1 MANKKINISLGI
13 SADLND
19 FQKKIEKL
27 QSEFDQVKFSD
38 LSSEKISKVFDN
50 IQSRLKKLQELT
62 DKSPSLLGKTDYKQA
77 EKEVGNLQTDIS
89 KLVREIQQL
98 DTASKEGKLKILPK
112 GEQERLEKLNEAT
125 KKYLKTLSQESKRL
139 EDLEKKQNRLK
150 QAKSALAQLEQTK
163 KSAKS
168 KTPVDDRWL
177 KGKNTQLAKLQETLA
192 VQKQTEEAVQ
202 SVYKAQGLKGKKI
215 GDTEVNINGTITSLN
230 KIREEAGETA
240 TKIAEMEQRIQQYIS
255 KSDLSQLNQ
264 DIKTQNDL
272 IGKLEEE
279 IGNLQTDNPTTALKK
294 LKTALEQAGVSMED
308 IGDLT
313 KKEDIEAWLNN
324 LNTSALEKFRNGL
337 QGVEKATGEVQPEL
351 EKMGKAVR
359 DSADDFDA
367 AERAAQD
374 LSTLKYQLMD
384 FFSVTGAI
392 QLFRRAIQSAFET
405 VKELDAAMTEIAVV
419 SDFSVNDMWAQ
430 LPRFTEQANELGMA
444 IKDTYAATTLYVQQG
459 LDLDKSMKLATETLK
474 MAAVAGM
481 DAANA
486 TDAMTAALR
495 GFNMELDE
503 TSAKRINDVY
513 SELAAIT
520 ASDTQEIST
529 AMTKT
534 ASIAHS
540 VNMEFETTAAFL
552 AQGIETTREAAETIG
567 TMLKTV
573 IGRFSEVKSLYT
585 EGQLTGQDEE
595 GETIDVNK
603 VQTALRAAGISM
615 NEFLAGNEGLDQVF
629 LRLSQRWNDLDILTQ
644 RYIATQA
651 AGSRQQSRFIAIMQD
666 YAKTTE
672 LVNAAYDST
681 GSGQR
686 QFEKTLDSL
695 AAKLTKL
702 KNAWDQFTMGLA
714 NNEIIGVAVTL
725 LTDLLTAI
733 NGIIDGI
740 SGGNGLIKSVVT
752 LGAAFAGLKAGGA
765 IIDKILRT
773 GFIQRK
779 IDAFNG
785 NINSS
790 STTTTNANSIVQTRT
805 FIQNGKTSAK
815 NWVQGWKSAGGVGGK
830 KDFLVSSFSNSLNK
844 VGQSF
849 SVFSS
854 DIEKNLQNQVY
865 SGLGDISKGIDKKLL
880 GKDFSELNSLSA
892 QLKLGKISAEDF
904 QNQLVTWGVK
914 EQEAAKITKDYTNQ
928 IALQQ
933 EKMQSLSQTGMALGM
948 SFTILGGVI
957 SSVIPGAEEFGKV
970 LQTVGAALMGISMA
984 LPVVEKGITWLSGV
998 SGVASKTLNI
1008 YVAAFAAIVAAVVAI
1023 VSLIKKNSPE
1033 AQLEKASKATEKA
1046 KEMAEGTAQAY
1057 DDLLSKKSE
1066 FDKLTTSL
1074 ETLTQGTLEWRKA
1087 LAEANNEV
1095 INLQKEFP
1103 ELEVSVDKATGQL
1116 KIDNWA
1122 DVLEAQAERVE
1133 ATNKQLTMAQINEN
1147 NKRLE
1152 LTKKGI
1158 RSDKE
1163 LTPDEK
1169 ASKQEAEKMK
1179 TESTNVALISSLIS
1193 KYQTKAN
1200 EGILQNLA
1208 ETIFKDMTYEV
1219 EVKDARANGSNKSKV
1234 NTAHKETRTSNV
1246 YESKVNAEANKAVN
1260 SLSASQRKTKAE
1272 EVFGKDAIANMKDE
1286 EIKSALRDYE
1296 KGVAIENITKKVA
1309 NLTPNQ
1315 QELLNRIQGTYTG
1328 TKSGWNT
1335 AKEKIFSDEDAK
1347 IIQDILGLDNIQAV
1361 FDMAKSGT
1369 EAISANIKDIETQF
1383 NELGED
1389 YSGSFLDQFSADNLS
1404 NIASQVDEMS
1414 IKNAKAYLDAYSEAL
1429 DGVKKE
1435 DKARLDNYL
1444 SSIDL
1449 SDAVQ
1454 VFDAKEF
1461 MKNLGMDE
1469 TQIEK
1474 FWATANAAVEP
1485 YITSLEQVQSLNERI
1500 SKLGEVRNLVENGEK
1515 TFSSSNKESLVSAG
1529 FADSDFLQTGI
1540 DEWTYIGKDNNDLL
1554 RQINEKVAQIGEH
1567 IVGNLQDSVER
1578 GKAYGTIIENNDKL
1592 GKNLAT
1598 LAENGYEG
1606 TSFKSYELKG
1616 MAELL
1621 GIAVENLSDEGI
1633 AKKLIDA
1640 YNMYKN
1646 LGENEEAVRK
1656 ELVNNASRQYDLTG
1670 DFGTFTGD
1678 LTTDEQDKIITAQ
1691 LNKYNGAMEYY
1702 NKLVEEAN
1710 YEGEHLS
1717 VQLADQAIQL
1727 FKLQN
1732 QYKKTA
1738 GSIDNY
1744 KDVLLQGESA
1754 GTDYYNALA
1763 TTKTELST
1771 LFNVDKKL
1779 ITDDFIQQYTQDIY
1793 NLAEGGE
1800 VGTQAF
1806 QNLWEAMKQIKLD
1819 SMVEGLDFFIKD
1831 GKDVIDDFSNWIEG
1845 LDPTIGIG
1853 TELST
1858 EGLESG
1864 LVLLAQ
1870 QAYNAGKD
1878 VQTALAPAIAML
1890 EELTG
1895 TKINVQYEEEEF
1907 DSGGRYI
1914 SAKSME
1920 GLLAQG
1926 WHVGKGG
1933 KLVRTKAITA
1943 VSASKA
1949 GSPYDKFVAPSV
1961 SSSGKSSSS
1970 GSSGSSGSEKKESTW
1985 ENPYDKLY
1993 NLTEEINEALRRR
2006 EKLEKEYDRILER
2019 RGSTF
2024 RELRKNYNAQL
2035 QSLQKEIALQNQLRA
2050 GRLAQLNAL
2059 SSETYKGQDSDGN
2072 ELIKSFADWGVTKYG
2087 SYNPNTGLLKIDWDA
2102 IDAVKDENLG
2112 SAIEAYISRLE
2123 ELQGQIE
2130 DIDTQIEDFKDKVTE
2145 LQKEGM
2151 QDYLDFEQKV
2161 YDAIVNQ
2168 QQQLIDNYQDLS
2180 DKINDSNSK
2189 ILDSIQRSIDLQRQ
2203 IRDNT
2208 KTEEDINEKE
2218 ARLAYLRQDTSN
2230 GNLLEIKQLEEELA
2244 DDRQNYEDNLIDQ
2257 QLERLTQQNDDAQT
2271 ARERQIDL
2279 MQKQLDYA
2287 SKNGDFWN
2295 QTYDLLTSAFTESG
2309 EINLAS
2315 QVWELLKKDEG
2326 WKGMSKFG
2334 QLNWQE
2340 EISKAILAASHGYA
2354 NWNMYK
2360 AKEIDKNL
2368 VTSNGISLHYNG
2380 SNWVDSKGNIYN
2392 GVDYDS
2398 KIGGFTYSGM
2408 TKAPTPSGGGS
2419 SSSSGGRG
2427 AFSIGSRVKADP
2439 NAIIYADSYGGGGG
2453 SQYYRNDPIYTILDE
2468 NNGYYLTRY
2477 HGVSGGYT
2485 GWFRKKDLTPY
2496 KTGGIADF
2504 TGPAWLDGTKSNPEL
2519 ILNARDTENFIALKD
2534 ILSSIMD
2541 RKGLQNN
2548 TQSVGDMYFNID
2560 INVDEISNDYDVED
2574 LSKKIKQELTDSAMY
2589 RNVNL
2594 VNFIR

>member
-1 MANKKINISLGI
+1 MDKKIRISLDINTELGNI
-13 SADLND
+13 QSKMSQLQQQLNKV
-19 FQKKIEKL
+19 QL
-27 QSEFDQVKFSD
+27 NGLSGRALVSD
-38 LSSEKISKVFDN
+38 FDN
-50 IQSRLKKLQELT
+50 IQNRIGKLQELADRPLT
-62 DKSPSLLGKTDYKQA
+62 VKSDFSKA
-77 EKEVGNLQTDIS
+77 EKETLSIQTAIKKLTKEVEQLQTAS
-89 KLVREIQQL
+89 NKKKLELLPNDQKQKIEKANSALSTYEKSINKTIGKTNELKKAEKDLTSIQEELSREQKKSLTSQSAIEAK
-98 DTASKEGKLKILPK
+98 TTN
-112 GEQERLEKLNEAT
+112 LENI
-125 KKYLKTLSQESKRL
+125 
-139 EDLEKKQNRLK
+139 KKQLREANKLK
-150 QAKSALAQLEQTK
+150 QATAEAYKQ
-163 KSAKS
+163 
-168 KTPVDDRWL
+168 
-177 KGKNTQLAKLQETLA
+177 KGW
-192 VQKQTEEAVQ
+192 
-202 SVYKAQGLKGKKI
+202 S
-215 GDTEVNINGTITSLN
+215 TEVTGRKYQSSTKVDVDGQKVALKDITEKVIRL
-230 KIREEAGETA
+230 REEETKL
-240 TKIAEMEQRIQQYIS
+240 T
-255 KSDLSQLNQ
+255 
-264 DIKTQNDL
+264 ND
-272 IGKLEEE
+272 
-279 IGNLQTDNPTTALKK
+279 
-294 LKTALEQAGVSMED
+294 
-308 IGDLT
+308 
-313 KKEDIEAWLNN
+313 LNN
-324 LNTSALEKFRNGL
+324 LTTSEKINEINQRLKVQNETVDTLTTQWEELNLAEKSRAFNTLKEAAQQLGISLEGIGGVDDVETLINRFQQLEKNGID
-337 QGVEKATGEVQPEL
+337 
-351 EKMGKAVR
+351 AVDTALR
-359 DSADDFDA
+359 QLKTEIKSTTPSLDQISDKVNQAGDDFDLA
-367 AERAAQD
+367 SQRVQEFASLKSQV
-374 LSTLKYQLMD
+374 LS
-384 FFSVTGAI
+384 FFTITGAI
-392 QLFRRAIQSAFET
+392 QLFQRAVQSAFET
-405 VKELDAAMTEIAVV
+405 VKELDEAMTEIAVV
-419 SDFSVNDMWAQ
+419 SDFSIGDMWKQ
-430 LPRFTEQANELGMA
+430 LPKFTEQANQLGKS
-444 IKDTYAATTLYVQQG
+444 IRDVYGATTLYVQQG
-459 LDLDKSMKLATETLK
+459 LDLNNSLKLANETLK

-481 DAANA
+481 DSKDA
-486 TDAMTAALR
+486 TDAMTSALR
-495 GFNMELDE
+495 GFNMELNE
-503 TSAKRINDVY
+503 TSAQKINDVY
-513 SELAAIT
+513 SELAAIS
-520 ASDTQEIST
+520 AADTQEIST
-529 AMTKT
+529 AMSKV
-534 ASIAHS
+534 ASLAHN
-540 VNMEFETTAAFL
+540 VNMEFETTASFL
-552 AQGIETTREAAETIG
+552 TQGIEATREAPETIG
-567 TMLKTV
+567 TALKTV
-573 IGRFSEVKSLYT
+573 IARFAEVKSLVT
-585 EGQLTGQDEE
+585 KGQLTGADEE
-595 GETIDVNK
+595 GEVINVNK
-603 VQTALRAAGISM
+603 VQTALRSAGISM
-615 NEFLAGNEGLDQVF
+615 TAFLKGEEGLDQV
-629 LRLSQRWNDLDILTQ
+629 LLKLSSRWNDLDVLTQ
-644 RYIATQA
+644 RYIATMA
-651 AGSRQQSRFIAIMQD
+651 AGSRQQSRFIAMMD
-666 YAKTTE
+666 NYAKTTE
-672 LVNAAYDST
+672 FVNSAYNSA

-686 QFEKTLDSL
+686 QFEKTLESL

-702 KNAWDQFTMGLA
+702 KNAWDEFAMGLT
-714 NNEIIGVAVTL
+714 NNVIIKGAVDTL
-725 LTDLLTAI
+725 TVLLTAV
-733 NGIIDGI
+733 NKLIDGL
-740 SGGNGLIKSVVT
+740 SGGHGLIKSVMT
-752 LGAAFAGLKAGGA
+752 LGAVWGGIKLGGNLVDKALA
-765 IIDKILRT
+765 
-773 GFIQRK
+773 
-779 IDAFNG
+779 
-785 NINSS
+785 S
-790 STTTTNANSIVQTRT
+790 
-805 FIQNGKTSAK
+805 
-815 NWVQGWKSAGGVGGK
+815 NWVQ
-830 KDFLVSSFSNSLNK
+830 NK
-844 VGQSF
+844 IKLTKGDSETVANIRGTNTERTSYYQKGANMANEFQRGFQSF
-849 SVFSS
+849 KAS
-854 DIEKNLQNQVY
+854 DRKGGFFLENVL
-865 SGLGDISKGIDKKLL
+865 GIDTKNNQIKKELAKNVEDIKQDIA
-880 GKDFSELNSLSA
+880 GSQEDYTMGYIAVPEDFDDQLTELDKKYKKNA
-892 QLKLGKISAEDF
+892 ISAEEYE
-904 QNQLVTWGVK
+904 NSLVSLGAS
-914 EQEAAKITKDYTNQ
+914 QESAKARLGSFDK
-928 IALQQ
+928 QQ
-933 EKMQSLSQTGMALGM
+933 KKVQVNTQKLGTATTVVGGAFMALAGIFSM
-948 SFTILGGVI
+948 FGEKGQKVASVLATIGGVLVVIGQAIPAI
-957 SSVIPGAEEFGKV
+957 SKAYLALKATHPELLAIS
-970 LQTVGAALMGISMA
+970 AALAVIAGLVSVTLISM
-984 LPVVEKGITWLSGV
+984 KR
-998 SGVASKTLNI
+998 
-1008 YVAAFAAIVAAVVAI
+1008 
-1023 VSLIKKNSPE
+1023 NSPE

-1046 KEMAEGTAQAY
+1046 KEMAEGAAQAY
-1057 DDLLSKKSE
+1057 DELLNKKSE

-1095 INLQKEFP
+1095 ISLQKEFP
-1103 ELEVSVDKATGQL
+1103 ELKVSVDKATGQL

-1147 NKRLE
+1147 NKRLNV
-1152 LTKKGI
+1152 TRADI
-1158 RSDKE
+1158 SSDKE

-1169 ASKQEAEKMK
+1169 ASKKEAEKMK
-1179 TESTNVALISSLIS
+1179 IESTNVALISSLIS
-1193 KYQTKAN
+1193 KYQTEAN
-1200 EGILQNLA
+1200 KGILQNLA
-1208 ETIFKDMTYEV
+1208 ETILKDMTYEV
-1219 EVKDARANGSNKSKV
+1219 EVKDTRGNGNNKSKV
-1234 NTAHKETRTSNV
+1234 NTTHKETRTSNV

-1260 SLSASQRKTKAE
+1260 SLSASQRKMKAE
-1272 EVFGKDAIANMKDE
+1272 GVFGKDAVAKMKDE
-1286 EIKSALRDYE
+1286 EIKNALKDYE
-1296 KGVAIENITKKVA
+1296 KGVAIENITKQVA
-1309 NLTPNQ
+1309 NLTSNQ

-1328 TKSGWNT
+1328 TKRDWNT
-1335 AKEKIFSDEDAK
+1335 AQAKIFSDEDAK

-1369 EAISANIKDIETQF
+1369 EAISANIDNIETQF
-1383 NELGED
+1383 EDFGEK
-1389 YSGSFLDQFSADNLS
+1389 YTGSFLDQFSADNLS
-1404 NIASQVDEMS
+1404 NIASQVKEMS
-1414 IKNAKAYLDAYSEAL
+1414 TESAKAYLDAYSEAL
-1429 DGVKKE
+1429 DGVKEE
-1435 DKARLDNYL
+1435 DRKRLDNYL

-1454 VFDAKEF
+1454 VLDAKDF
-1461 MKNLGMDE
+1461 MKSLGMDE
-1469 TQIEK
+1469 SQIAK
-1474 FWATANAAVEP
+1474 FWAAANTAVEP

-1540 DEWTYIGKDNNDLL
+1540 DEWTYVGKDNNDLL

-1567 IVGNLQDSVER
+1567 IVGNLQDSVEK
-1578 GKAYGTIIENNDKL
+1578 GKAYSTIIENNDAL

-1606 TSFKSYELKG
+1606 TIFKSAELRD
-1616 MAELL
+1616 MAETL

-1670 DFGTFTGD
+1670 NFGTFTGD
-1678 LTTDEQDKIITAQ
+1678 LNSEEQEEIMTAQ

-1702 NKLVEEAN
+1702 NQLKEKAGIDSDKFNLK
-1710 YEGEHLS
+1710 
-1717 VQLADQAIQL
+1717 LADEAIQL
-1727 FKLQN
+1727 FKLRK
-1732 QYKKTA
+1732 QYDKTA
-1738 GSIDNY
+1738 ESIDGY
-1744 KDVLLQGESA
+1744 RDALLQGKSA

-1763 TTKTELST
+1763 TAKTDLST

-1806 QNLWEAMKQIKLD
+1806 QNLQLAFNNLKMDDLKQKVTEAGGQVSSLAKW
-1819 SMVEGLDFFIKD
+1819 
-1831 GKDVIDDFSNWIEG
+1831 IDE
-1845 LDPTIGIG
+1845 LKPT
-1853 TELST
+1853 
-1858 EGLESG
+1858 LE
-1864 LVLLAQ
+1864 
-1870 QAYNAGKD
+1870 
-1878 VQTALAPAIAML
+1878 VQTLLDNSALVAGLQQIAVVASQNGQLASEALAPVLKSL
-1890 EELTG
+1890 EILTG
-1895 TKINVQYEEEEF
+1895 TKISVNYDTSDTKTATNQNEINKY
-1907 DSGGRYI
+1907 
-1914 SAKSME
+1914 
-1920 GLLAQG
+1920 LAQG
-1926 WHVGKGG
+1926 YSILQQGFMGG
-1933 KLVRTKAITA
+1933 QTYTKMGRLKSISYT
-1943 VSASKA
+1943 
-1949 GSPYDKFVAPSV
+1949 
-1961 SSSGKSSSS
+1961 SSTTGGGNLSDFTLPDRSTT

-2168 QQQLIDNYQDLS
+2168 QQQLIDDYQDLS

-2419 SSSSGGRG
+2419 SSSSGGSG

-2560 INVDEISNDYDVED
+2560 INVDEISNDYDVEN

>member
-1 MANKKINISLGI
+1 MADKKINISLGI

-27 QSEFDQVKFSD
+27 QSEFDKVKFSD

-89 KLVREIQQL
+89 KLVKEIQQL

-139 EDLEKKQNRLK
+139 EDLEKKQNKLK
-150 QAKSALAQLEQTK
+150 QTQLALAQLEQTK

-168 KTPVDDRWL
+168 KRQVADSYL
-177 KGKNTQLAKLQETLA
+177 KGLNTRLAKQQETLA
-192 VQKQTEEAVQ
+192 EQKQTEEAVQ
-202 SVYKAQGLKGKKI
+202 SIYKAQGLKGKKI
-215 GDTEVNINGTITSLN
+215 GDTEVNINGTVTSLN
-230 KIREEAGETA
+230 QIRKEAGETA
-240 TKIAEMEQRIQQYIS
+240 TEIATLEQKIQQYVS
-255 KSDLSQLNQ
+255 KSDLNQLNQ
-264 DIKTQNDL
+264 DIQTQRDL
-272 IGKLEEE
+272 IVKLEEE
-279 IGNLQTDNPTTALKK
+279 IGKLQTDNPTIALKK
-294 LKTALEQAGVSMED
+294 LKTALQQAGVSMED

-313 KKEDIEAWLNN
+313 KKEDIEAWLSN
-324 LNTSALEKFRNGL
+324 LNTSALEKFRSGL

-351 EKMGKAVR
+351 EKMGQSVR
-359 DSADDFDA
+359 ESADDFDA

-459 LDLDKSMKLATETLK
+459 LDLDKSIKLATETLK

-503 TSAKRINDVY
+503 TSAQRVNDVY

-629 LRLSQRWNDLDILTQ
+629 LRLSKRWNDLDILTQ

-672 LVNAAYDST
+672 LVNAAYNST
-681 GSGQR
+681 GSGQK

-695 AAKLTKL
+695 ASKLTKL

-714 NNEIIGVAVTL
+714 NNEIIGAAVTL
-725 LTDLLTAI
+725 LTGLLTAI

-785 NINSS
+785 NISNSS
-790 STTTTNANSIVQTRT
+790 TSTTTANSIVQTRS

-815 NWVQGWKSAGGVGGK
+815 NWIQGWKSAGGVGGK

-854 DIEKNLQNQVY
+854 GMEENLQNQVY

-933 EKMQSLSQTGMALGM
+933 EKMQSLSQTGTALGM
-948 SFTILGGVI
+948 SLTILGGVI

-984 LPVVEKGITWLSGV
+984 LPAVEKGITWLSGV
-998 SGVASKTLNI
+998 LNVAPKTLNI
-1008 YVAAFAAIVAAVVAI
+1008 YVAAFAVIVAAVVAI

-1046 KEMAEGTAQAY
+1046 KEMAEGAAQAY
-1057 DDLLSKKSE
+1057 DELLSKKSE

-1103 ELEVSVDKATGQL
+1103 ELKVSVDKATGQL
-1116 KIDNWA
+1116 KIDNWG
-1122 DVLEAQAERVE
+1122 DVLKAQTKRIE
-1133 ATNKQLTMAQINEN
+1133 ATNKQLAMARVNEN
-1147 NKRLE
+1147 NKQLE
-1152 LTKKGI
+1152 TTKKGI

-1163 LTPDEK
+1163 LTSEEK
-1169 ASKQEAEKMK
+1169 AKKEEAEKLK
-1179 TESTNVALISSLIS
+1179 TESLNVALISSLIS
-1193 KYQTKAN
+1193 KYQTEAN
-1200 EGILQNLA
+1200 KGILQNLA
-1208 ETIFKDMTYEV
+1208 ETILKDMTYEV
-1219 EVKDARANGSNKSKV
+1219 EVQDTKGSGGNTTPV
-1234 NTAHKETRTSNV
+1234 NTTHKETRTSNV
-1246 YESKVNAEANKAVN
+1246 YESKVNTDANKAVN

-1272 EVFGKDAIANMKDE
+1272 EVFGKDAVANMKDE
-1286 EIKSALRDYE
+1286 EIKDALRDYE

-1309 NLTPNQ
+1309 NLTPDQ

-1328 TKSGWNT
+1328 TKSGWDT
-1335 AKEKIFSDEDAK
+1335 AQQKTFSDEDAK
-1347 IIQDILGLDNIQAV
+1347 VIQDILGLDNTQAV
-1361 FDMAKSGT
+1361 LDMAKSGT
-1369 EAISANIKDIETQF
+1369 DAISANIKSVETQF
-1383 NELGED
+1383 ERFGEE
-1389 YSGSFLDQFSADNLS
+1389 YSGSFLDQFSANNLS

-1414 IKNAKAYLDAYSEAL
+1414 TKNARAYLNAYSEAL
-1429 DGVKKE
+1429 DGVKEK
-1435 DKARLDNYL
+1435 DRARLDNYL

-1449 SDAVQ
+1449 SDAIQ
-1454 VFDAKEF
+1454 VLDAKDF

-1469 TQIEK
+1469 AQIEK
-1474 FWATANAAVEP
+1474 FWATANSAVKP
-1485 YITSLEQVQSLNERI
+1485 YITSLEQIQSLNERI
-1500 SKLGEVRNLVENGEK
+1500 SKLGEVRSLVENGEK

-1529 FADSDFLQTGI
+1529 FADTDFLQTGI

-1554 RQINEKVAQIGEH
+1554 RQINEKVAQIGGH
-1567 IVGNLQDSVER
+1567 IVENLQNSVKKGEEYKKKIDADED
-1578 GKAYGTIIENNDKL
+1578 GSTAEDLKL
-1592 GKNLAT
+1592 
-1598 LAENGYEG
+1598 LAENGYSGTNYDRKKLEELATTLNIATEG
-1606 TSFKSYELKG
+1606 
-1616 MAELL
+1616 
-1621 GIAVENLSDEGI
+1621 LSEEGI
-1633 AKKLIDA
+1633 ANKLIDA
-1640 YNMYKN
+1640 YNMVVN
-1646 LGENEEAVRK
+1646 LADNKDAVKK

-1670 DFGTFTGD
+1670 DFGTYTGN
-1678 LTTDEQDKIITAQ
+1678 LTLEEQRDIMGAQ
-1691 LNKYNGAMEYY
+1691 LVKNTGAMELY
-1702 NKLVEEAN
+1702 NKLKAETNDTSKELNVE
-1710 YEGEHLS
+1710 
-1717 VQLADQAIQL
+1717 LADEAIQL
-1727 FKLQN
+1727 VKLTDR
-1732 QYKKTA
+1732 YKVATKK
-1738 GSIDNY
+1738 IEDY
-1744 KDVLLQGESA
+1744 RDVLIQGESA
-1754 GTDYYNALA
+1754 GTDFFAALDSA
-1763 TTKTELST
+1763 KSDLST
-1771 LFNVDKKL
+1771 LFNVDKEL
-1779 ITDDFIQQYTQDIY
+1779 ITENFIQQYAQDIY
-1793 NLAEGGE
+1793 DLAEGGE

-1806 QNLWEAMKQIKLD
+1806 QNLWEAIKQIKLD
-1819 SMVEGLDFFIKD
+1819 SMVEGLDFFIED
-1831 GKDVIDDFSNWIEG
+1831 SEDIIDDFSNWVEG

-1864 LVLLAQ
+1864 LILLAQ
-1870 QAYNAGKD
+1870 QAYNARKD
-1878 VQTALAPAIAML
+1878 VQTALAPAIARL

-1895 TKINVQYEEEEF
+1895 TKIKIQYEEEEF

-1933 KLVRTKAITA
+1933 KLVRTKAIAA

-1949 GSPYDKFVAPSV
+1949 RSSYDEFVAPSG
-1961 SSSGKSSSS
+1961 SSSGKSSTG
-1970 GSSGSSGSEKKESTW
+1970 GSSSEKKESTW

-2050 GRLAQLNAL
+2050 GRLAQLNTL

-2102 IDAVKDENLG
+2102 IDDVKDENLG

-2168 QQQLIDNYQDLS
+2168 QQQLIDDYQDLS

-2208 KTEEDINEKE
+2208 QTEEDINEKE

-2244 DDRQNYEDNLIDQ
+2244 DDRQNYEDSLIDQ

-2295 QTYDLLTSAFTESG
+2295 QTYEL
-2309 EINLAS
+2309 LAS
-2315 QVWELLKKDEG
+2315 GFSADGNLNQASQLWNLLQKDEG

-2340 EISKAILAASHGYA
+2340 EISKAILAASQGYA

-2360 AKEIDKNL
+2360 AEKVDKSL
-2368 VTSNGISLHYNG
+2368 TMKNGLTLTYDG
-2380 SNWVDSKGNIYN
+2380 KNWKDSSGNIYN

-2398 KIGGFTYSGM
+2398 TIGDFTYTGR
-2408 TKAPTPSGGGS
+2408 TDVTPPKNNSENS
-2419 SSSSGGRG
+2419 NNSNKKISV
-2427 AFSIGSRVKADP
+2427 GSRVRA
-2439 NAIIYADSYGGGGG
+2439 NSNSLIYADSYGGGGAH
-2453 SQYYRNDPIYTILDE
+2453 QYYANDPIYTVLDE

-2477 HGVSGGYT
+2477 HKLGSGYT
-2485 GWFRKKDLTPY
+2485 GWFRKKDLTAY

-2504 TGPAWLDGTKSNPEL
+2504 TGPAWLDGTKSSPEL

-2534 ILSSIMD
+2534 ILSSVMNK
-2541 RKGLQNN
+2541 KGLSNN
-2548 TQSVGDMYFNID
+2548 AQSVGDMYFNID
-2560 INVDEISNDYDVED
+2560 INVDELSNDYDVED

>member
-1 MANKKINISLGI
+1 MADKKINISLGI

-27 QSEFDQVKFSD
+27 QSEFDKVKFSD

-50 IQSRLKKLQELT
+50 IQTRLKKLQELT

-150 QAKSALAQLEQTK
+150 QAQSALAQLEQTQ

-168 KTPVDDRWL
+168 KREVADSWL
-177 KGKNTQLAKLQETLA
+177 KGLNTQLAKKQETLA
-192 VQKQTEEAVQ
+192 AQKQTEEAVQ
-202 SVYKAQGLKGKKI
+202 SIYKAQGLKGKKV
-215 GDTEVNINGTITSLN
+215 GDTEVNINGTVTSLN
-230 KIREEAGETA
+230 QIRKEAGKTA
-240 TKIAEMEQRIQQYIS
+240 TEIAAMEQKIQQYIS
-255 KSDLSQLNQ
+255 KSDFNQLNQ
-264 DIKTQNDL
+264 DIQAQRDL
-272 IGKLEEE
+272 IVKLEEE
-279 IGNLQTDNPTTALKK
+279 IGKLQTDNPTTALKK
-294 LKTALEQAGVSMED
+294 LKTALQQAGVSMED
-308 IGDLT
+308 IEDLT
-313 KKEDIEAWLNN
+313 KKEDIEAWLSN
-324 LNTSALEKFRNGL
+324 LNTSALEKFRSGL

-351 EKMGKAVR
+351 EKMGQSVR

-419 SDFSVNDMWAQ
+419 SDFSVNDMWGQ

-503 TSAKRINDVY
+503 TSAQRVNDVY

-629 LRLSQRWNDLDILTQ
+629 LRLSKRWNDLDILTQ

-672 LVNAAYDST
+672 LVNAAYNST
-681 GSGQR
+681 GSGQK

-695 AAKLTKL
+695 ASKLTKL

-714 NNEIIGVAVTL
+714 NNEIIGAAVTL
-725 LTDLLTAI
+725 LTGLLTAI

-790 STTTTNANSIVQTRT
+790 SATTATPNSVVQTRT

-815 NWVQGWKSAGGVGGK
+815 NWIQGWKSAGGVGGK

-849 SVFSS
+849 SVFSTNM
-854 DIEKNLQNQVY
+854 EKDLLKQVY
-865 SGLGDISKGIDKKLL
+865 SSKGLSYSMTDNEILKS
-880 GKDFSELNSLSA
+880 DFSKINSLSA

-904 QNQLVTWGVK
+904 SNQLRIWGVS
-914 EQEAAKITKDYTNQ
+914 EQDAMKITGDYTNQ
-928 IALQQ
+928 ITLQQ
-933 EKMQSLSQTGMALGM
+933 KKMESLSQTGTALGM

-984 LPVVEKGITWLSGV
+984 LPAVEKGITWLSGI
-998 SGVASKTLNI
+998 SGVAPKTLNI
-1008 YVAAFAAIVAAVVAI
+1008 YVAAFAVIVAAVVAI

-1046 KEMAEGTAQAY
+1046 KEMAEGATQAY
-1057 DDLLSKKSE
+1057 EGLLNKKSE
-1066 FDKLTTSL
+1066 FDKLATSL

-1103 ELEVSVDKATGQL
+1103 ELKVSVDKATGQL
-1116 KIDNWA
+1116 KIDNWG
-1122 DVLEAQAERVE
+1122 DILKAQAERIE
-1133 ATNKQLTMAQINEN
+1133 ATNKQLAMAQVNEN
-1147 NKRLE
+1147 NKQLE
-1152 LTKKGI
+1152 ITKKDI

-1169 ASKQEAEKMK
+1169 ASKIEAEKLK

-1193 KYQTKAN
+1193 KYQTEAN
-1200 EGILQNLA
+1200 KDILQNLA
-1208 ETIFKDMTYEV
+1208 ETIFKDITYKVEV
-1219 EVKDARANGSNKSKV
+1219 ENTVGSGG
-1234 NTAHKETRTSNV
+1234 NTASANTTHKETRTSNV
-1246 YESKVNAEANKAVN
+1246 YESKVNADANKAVN

-1272 EVFGKDAIANMKDE
+1272 KVFGKDAVANMKDE
-1286 EIKSALRDYE
+1286 EIKDALKDYE

-1309 NLTPNQ
+1309 NLTPDQ

-1335 AKEKIFSDEDAK
+1335 AQGKTFSDEDAK
-1347 IIQDILGLDNIQAV
+1347 VIQDILGLDNTQTV
-1361 FDMAKSGT
+1361 LDMAKSGT
-1369 EAISANIKDIETQF
+1369 AAISANIDQIESQF
-1383 NELGED
+1383 ERFGEK
-1389 YSGSFLDQFSADNLS
+1389 YTGSFLDQFSADNLS
-1404 NIASQVDEMS
+1404 NIASQVKEMS
-1414 IKNAKAYLDAYSEAL
+1414 TTSARAYLDAYSEAL

-1435 DKARLDNYL
+1435 DRARLDNYL

-1454 VFDAKEF
+1454 VLDAKDF

-1474 FWATANAAVEP
+1474 FWAIANTAVEP
-1485 YITSLEQVQSLNERI
+1485 YITSLEQVQSLNEKI

-1529 FADSDFLQTGI
+1529 FADTDFLQTGI
-1540 DEWTYIGKDNNDLL
+1540 DEWTYVGKDSNDLL

-1567 IVGNLQDSVER
+1567 IVGNLQDSVEK
-1578 GKAYGTIIENNDKL
+1578 GKAYGTIIERNDEL
-1592 GKNLAT
+1592 GNKLAT

-1606 TSFKSYELKG
+1606 TSFKSTELKD
-1616 MAELL
+1616 MAETL

-1633 AKKLIDA
+1633 ANKLIDA

-1656 ELVNNASRQYDLTG
+1656 ELINNASRQYDLTG

-1678 LTTDEQDKIITAQ
+1678 ITKDEQITIMTAQ
-1691 LNKYNGAMEYY
+1691 LNKYSGAMEYY
-1702 NKLVEEAN
+1702 EKLKAEAGVDSDKFN
-1710 YEGEHLS
+1710 LK
-1717 VQLADQAIQL
+1717 LANEAVQL

-1738 GSIDNY
+1738 ESIDDY
-1744 KDVLLQGESA
+1744 KDALLQGKSA

-1763 TTKTELST
+1763 MAKTDLST
-1771 LFNVDKKL
+1771 LFNVDKRL
-1779 ITDDFIQQYTQDIY
+1779 ITDDFIQQYVQDIY
-1793 NLAEGGE
+1793 SLAEGGE

-1806 QNLWEAMKQIKLD
+1806 NHLRDALLNIQKTELSRTLSQY
-1819 SMVEGLDFFIKD
+1819 GLEIADY
-1831 GKDVIDDFSNWIEG
+1831 SNWIEN
-1845 LDPTIGIG
+1845 LDPTL
-1853 TELST
+1853 T
-1858 EGLESG
+1858 
-1864 LVLLAQ
+1864 
-1870 QAYNAGKD
+1870 
-1878 VQTALAPAIAML
+1878 VQTDNTQLKGLLQNVVIAAQAIGKNAEEALKPVVEYLEAI
-1890 EELTG
+1890 TG
-1895 TKINVQYEEEEF
+1895 THIEFQWEYEYSGAFKSEDAALHAGWEKVGGGIYRHPK
-1907 DSGGRYI
+1907 DLKTVSISGGNGG
-1914 SAKSME
+1914 
-1920 GLLAQG
+1920 GLYNKAFTAPNLG
-1926 WHVGKGG
+1926 NNGG
-1933 KLVRTKAITA
+1933 ST
-1943 VSASKA
+1943 
-1949 GSPYDKFVAPSV
+1949 G
-1961 SSSGKSSSS
+1961 SSS
-1970 GSSGSSGSEKKESTW
+1970 SEKKETTW

-1993 NLTEEINEALRRR
+1993 NLTEEINEALRQR
-2006 EKLEKEYDRILER
+2006 EKLEREYDRILER

-2102 IDAVKDENLG
+2102 IDDVKDENLG

-2130 DIDTQIEDFKDKVTE
+2130 DIDTQIEDFKDKVIE

-2168 QQQLIDNYQDLS
+2168 QQQLIDGYQDLS

-2208 KTEEDINEKE
+2208 QTEEDINEKE

-2244 DDRQNYEDNLIDQ
+2244 DDRQNYEDSLIDQ

-2295 QTYDLLTSAFTESG
+2295 QTYEL
-2309 EINLAS
+2309 LAS
-2315 QVWELLKKDEG
+2315 GFSADGNLNQASQLWNLLQKDEG

-2340 EISKAILAASHGYA
+2340 EISKAILAASQGYA

-2360 AKEIDKNL
+2360 AEKVDKSLTMKNGL
-2368 VTSNGISLHYNG
+2368 TLTYDGKNWKDSN
-2380 SNWVDSKGNIYN
+2380 GNIYN

-2398 KIGGFTYSGM
+2398 TIGDFTYTGR
-2408 TKAPTPSGGGS
+2408 TDVTPPKNNSENS
-2419 SSSSGGRG
+2419 NNSNKKISV
-2427 AFSIGSRVKADP
+2427 GSRVRA
-2439 NAIIYADSYGGGGG
+2439 NSNSLIYADSYGGGGAH
-2453 SQYYRNDPIYTILDE
+2453 QYYANDPIYTVLDE

-2477 HGVSGGYT
+2477 HKLGSGYT
-2485 GWFRKKDLTPY
+2485 GWFRKKDLTAY

-2504 TGPAWLDGTKSNPEL
+2504 TGPAWLDGTKSSPEL

-2534 ILSSIMD
+2534 ILSSIMNK
-2541 RKGLQNN
+2541 KGFSNN
-2548 TQSVGDMYFNID
+2548 AQSVGDMYFNID
-2560 INVDEISNDYDVED
+2560 INVDELSNDYDVED

>member
-1 MANKKINISLGI
+1 MADKKINISLGI

-77 EKEVGNLQTDIS
+77 EKEVGNLQTDIF

-150 QAKSALAQLEQTK
+150 QTQSALAQLEQTK

-168 KTPVDDRWL
+168 KTPVADSWL

-192 VQKQTEEAVQ
+192 AQKQTEEAVQ
-202 SVYKAQGLKGKKI
+202 SIYKAQGLKGKKI

-230 KIREEAGETA
+230 KIREEAGKTA
-240 TKIAEMEQRIQQYIS
+240 TEIAEMEQRIQQYIS
-255 KSDLSQLNQ
+255 KSDLNQLNQ
-264 DIKTQNDL
+264 DIQTQKDL
-272 IGKLEEE
+272 IAKLKEE

-313 KKEDIEAWLNN
+313 KKEDVEAWLNN

-351 EKMGKAVR
+351 EKMSKSVR

-503 TSAKRINDVY
+503 TSAQRINDVY

-585 EGQLTGQDEE
+585 EGQLTGQDDE

-714 NNEIIGVAVTL
+714 NNEIIGGVVTL

-785 NINSS
+785 NISSS
-790 STTTTNANSIVQTRT
+790 STSTTTANSIVQTRT

-854 DIEKNLQNQVY
+854 DMERNLQDQVY

-933 EKMQSLSQTGMALGM
+933 EKMQSLSHTGTALGM

-957 SSVIPGAEEFGKV
+957 SSVIPGAEELGKV

-998 SGVASKTLNI
+998 LDVAPKTLNI

-1046 KEMAEGTAQAY
+1046 KEMAEGATQAY

-1147 NKRLE
+1147 NAQLAVTKKNISNNNDLTAEQKVSQREVEQLKTETNNMALIDSIISKYKTDKNKDYLDNFGELLTKEVTYDTYKYNSKGEKTISGEKTENVFEKTIKNRANKIINEKSTDEQKEYAEQIFGKEAVDNMKDSEEIKNAILNYEKANQVEKLTEKILSYSEEDQKAFQVLQGSFSGKVSDWDSSDYLSLSNEQLKRFQEDLNLESTDAVNALLNAGRNQISDTIDKAARAFTNLGFNDNFIDQFSLDNLSSISSQISEMSNASAKEYLKAFNEAVNNTGLQKEEKKRLE
-1152 LTKKGI
+1152 
-1158 RSDKE
+1158 
-1163 LTPDEK
+1163 
-1169 ASKQEAEKMK
+1169 
-1179 TESTNVALISSLIS
+1179 
-1193 KYQTKAN
+1193 
-1200 EGILQNLA
+1200 
-1208 ETIFKDMTYEV
+1208 
-1219 EVKDARANGSNKSKV
+1219 
-1234 NTAHKETRTSNV
+1234 
-1246 YESKVNAEANKAVN
+1246 
-1260 SLSASQRKTKAE
+1260 
-1272 EVFGKDAIANMKDE
+1272 
-1286 EIKSALRDYE
+1286 
-1296 KGVAIENITKKVA
+1296 
-1309 NLTPNQ
+1309 
-1315 QELLNRIQGTYTG
+1315 
-1328 TKSGWNT
+1328 
-1335 AKEKIFSDEDAK
+1335 
-1347 IIQDILGLDNIQAV
+1347 
-1361 FDMAKSGT
+1361 
-1369 EAISANIKDIETQF
+1369 
-1383 NELGED
+1383 
-1389 YSGSFLDQFSADNLS
+1389 
-1404 NIASQVDEMS
+1404 
-1414 IKNAKAYLDAYSEAL
+1414 
-1429 DGVKKE
+1429 
-1435 DKARLDNYL
+1435 NYL

-1454 VFDAKEF
+1454 VLDAKEF

-1469 TQIEK
+1469 TQIAK
-1474 FWATANAAVEP
+1474 FWAVANTAVEP

-1500 SKLGEVRNLVENGEK
+1500 SKLGEVRSLVENGEK
-1515 TFSSSNKESLVSAG
+1515 TFSSSDKESLVSAG
-1529 FADSDFLQTGI
+1529 FADTDFLQTGI
-1540 DEWTYIGKDNNDLL
+1540 DEWTYVGKDSNDLL
-1554 RQINEKVAQIGEH
+1554 RQINEKVAQIGDH
-1567 IVGNLQDSVER
+1567 IVGNLQDSVEK
-1578 GKAYGTIIENNDKL
+1578 GKVYGTIIENNDEL

-1606 TSFKSYELKG
+1606 TSFKPDELEK
-1616 MAELL
+1616 MAEAL
-1621 GIAVENLSDEGI
+1621 GIAVDKLSDEGI

-1656 ELVNNASRQYDLTG
+1656 ELINNASIQYDLTG
-1670 DFGTFTGD
+1670 NFGTFTGD
-1678 LTTDEQDKIITAQ
+1678 LNPEEQEEIMTAQ

-1702 NKLVEEAN
+1702 NQLKEKAGIDSDKFNLK
-1710 YEGEHLS
+1710 
-1717 VQLADQAIQL
+1717 LADEAIQL
-1727 FKLQN
+1727 FKLRK
-1732 QYKKTA
+1732 QYDKTA
-1738 GSIDNY
+1738 ESIDGY
-1744 KDVLLQGESA
+1744 RDALLQGKSA

-1763 TTKTELST
+1763 TAKTDLST

-1806 QNLWEAMKQIKLD
+1806 QNLQLAFNNLKMDDLKQKVTEAGGQVSSLAKW
-1819 SMVEGLDFFIKD
+1819 
-1831 GKDVIDDFSNWIEG
+1831 IDE
-1845 LDPTIGIG
+1845 LKPT
-1853 TELST
+1853 
-1858 EGLESG
+1858 LE
-1864 LVLLAQ
+1864 
-1870 QAYNAGKD
+1870 
-1878 VQTALAPAIAML
+1878 VQTLLDNSALVAGLQQIAVVAGRNGQLASEALAPVLKSL
-1890 EELTG
+1890 EILTG
-1895 TKINVQYEEEEF
+1895 TKISVNYDTSDTKTATNQNEINKY
-1907 DSGGRYI
+1907 
-1914 SAKSME
+1914 
-1920 GLLAQG
+1920 LAQG
-1926 WHVGKGG
+1926 YSILQQGFMGG
-1933 KLVRTKAITA
+1933 QTYTKMGRLKSISYT
-1943 VSASKA
+1943 
-1949 GSPYDKFVAPSV
+1949 
-1961 SSSGKSSSS
+1961 SSTTGGGGNLSDLTLPDRSTT

-1985 ENPYDKLY
+1985 KNPYDKLY

-2168 QQQLIDNYQDLS
+2168 QQQLIDDYQDLS

-2218 ARLAYLRQDTSN
+2218 GRLAYLRQDTSN

-2408 TKAPTPSGGGS
+2408 TKAPAPSGGGS
-2419 SSSSGGRG
+2419 SGSSGGRG

-2453 SQYYRNDPIYTILDE
+2453 SQYYKNDPIYTILDE

-2560 INVDEISNDYDVED
+2560 INVDKISNDYDVED

>member
-1 MANKKINISLGI
+1 MADKKINISLGI
-13 SADLND
+13 SADLNN

-27 QSEFDQVKFSD
+27 QSEFDKVKFSD

-50 IQSRLKKLQELT
+50 IQTRLKKLQELT

-139 EDLEKKQNRLK
+139 EDLEKRQNKLK
-150 QAKSALAQLEQTK
+150 QAQSALVQLEQTK

-168 KTPVDDRWL
+168 KKEVADSYL
-177 KGKNTQLAKLQETLA
+177 KGLNTQLAKKQETLA
-192 VQKQTEEAVQ
+192 AQKQTEEAVQ
-202 SVYKAQGLKGKKI
+202 SIYKVQGLKGKKV
-215 GDTEVNINGTITSLN
+215 GDTEVNINGTVTSLN
-230 KIREEAGETA
+230 QIRKEAGKTA
-240 TKIAEMEQRIQQYIS
+240 TEIAEMEQRIQQYIS
-255 KSDLSQLNQ
+255 KSDFNQLNQ
-264 DIKTQNDL
+264 DIQAQRDL
-272 IGKLEEE
+272 IVKLEEE
-279 IGNLQTDNPTTALKK
+279 IGKLQTDNPTTALKK
-294 LKTALEQAGVSMED
+294 LKTALQQAGVSMED

-313 KKEDIEAWLNN
+313 KKEDIEAWLSN
-324 LNTSALEKFRNGL
+324 LNTSALEKFRSGL

-351 EKMGKAVR
+351 EKMGQSVR

-419 SDFSVNDMWAQ
+419 SDFSVNDMWGQ

-503 TSAKRINDVY
+503 TSAQRVNDVY

-629 LRLSQRWNDLDILTQ
+629 LRLSKRWNDLDILTQ

-672 LVNAAYDST
+672 LVNAAYNST
-681 GSGQR
+681 GSGQK

-695 AAKLTKL
+695 ASKLTKL

-714 NNEIIGVAVTL
+714 NNEIIGAAVTL
-725 LTDLLTAI
+725 LTGLLTAI

-790 STTTTNANSIVQTRT
+790 STSTTTANSIVQTRS
-805 FIQNGKTSAK
+805 FIQNGKASAK
-815 NWVQGWKSAGGVGGK
+815 NWIQGWKSAGGAGGK
-830 KDFLVSSFSNSLNK
+830 KDFLVSSFNNSLNK
-844 VGQSF
+844 VRQSF
-849 SVFSS
+849 SVFSTNM
-854 DIEKNLQNQVY
+854 EKDLLKQVY
-865 SGLGDISKGIDKKLL
+865 SSKGLSYSMADDKILKS
-880 GKDFSELNSLSA
+880 DFSKINSLSA
-892 QLKLGKISAEDF
+892 QLKLGKINAGDF
-904 QNQLVTWGVK
+904 SNQLRIWGVS
-914 EQEAAKITKDYTNQ
+914 EQDAMKITEDYTNQ
-928 IALQQ
+928 IATQQ
-933 EKMQSLSQTGMALGM
+933 EKMQSLSQTGIALGM

-970 LQTVGAALMGISMA
+970 LQTVGAALMGISLA
-984 LPVVEKGITWLSGV
+984 LPAVEKGITWLSGV
-998 SGVASKTLNI
+998 LSVAPKTLNI
-1008 YVAAFAAIVAAVVAI
+1008 YVAAFAAVVAAVIAI

-1033 AQLEKASKATEKA
+1033 AQLEKAAKATKKAQTAADEASKA
-1046 KEMAEGTAQAY
+1046 Y
-1057 DDLLSKKSE
+1057 DELTSKKE
-1066 FDKLTTSL
+1066 NLDKLNTSL
-1074 ETLTQGTLEWRKA
+1074 ETLTQGSLEWKKA
-1087 LAEANNEV
+1087 LLGVNNE
-1095 INLQKEFP
+1095 ILNLKSQFP
-1103 ELEVSVDKATGQL
+1103 ELEIAVDEATGKMSVSNWGDILKKQQEYLQSAQDNLIMTTLKQNKRQL
-1116 KIDNWA
+1116 EDDEQEIQNNKDLTEEQKKNQIEYKQASYALSNKVQLQSLTAGGKNEAVSSFANLALKDNLYDKDKDEHYSILDKYRSNAESSIDTKYNSKAKRKTRYEELYGVGSAENKDDSEIKEALINQSTMEQYRNQAEKISRLSDTNQTLVSAFSGNYTLNPEEMKKLLSTNISEEDKKAIAEALGVTPEQIEGMMGNARIEVVKGIKTLYKPFADKKIDTNLLS
-1122 DVLEAQAERVE
+1122 DLSYSQIQVLGD
-1133 ATNKQLTMAQINEN
+1133 QIGE
-1147 NKRLE
+1147 
-1152 LTKKGI
+1152 
-1158 RSDKE
+1158 
-1163 LTPDEK
+1163 
-1169 ASKQEAEKMK
+1169 M
-1179 TESTNVALISSLIS
+1179 
-1193 KYQTKAN
+1193 
-1200 EGILQNLA
+1200 
-1208 ETIFKDMTYEV
+1208 
-1219 EVKDARANGSNKSKV
+1219 
-1234 NTAHKETRTSNV
+1234 
-1246 YESKVNAEANKAVN
+1246 
-1260 SLSASQRKTKAE
+1260 
-1272 EVFGKDAIANMKDE
+1272 
-1286 EIKSALRDYE
+1286 
-1296 KGVAIENITKKVA
+1296 
-1309 NLTPNQ
+1309 
-1315 QELLNRIQGTYTG
+1315 
-1328 TKSGWNT
+1328 
-1335 AKEKIFSDEDAK
+1335 SDENATK
-1347 IIQDILGLDNIQAV
+1347 YIEAFN
-1361 FDMAKSGT
+1361 
-1369 EAISANIKDIETQF
+1369 EAISDSK
-1383 NELGED
+1383 LGENEQKQ
-1389 YSGSFLDQFSADNLS
+1389 L
-1404 NIASQVDEMS
+1404 
-1414 IKNAKAYLDAYSEAL
+1414 K
-1429 DGVKKE
+1429 
-1435 DKARLDNYL
+1435 NYL

-1454 VFDAKEF
+1454 VLDAKEF

-1474 FWATANAAVEP
+1474 FWATANAAVKP

-1500 SKLGEVRNLVENGEK
+1500 SKLGEVRSLVENGEK
-1515 TFSSSNKESLVSAG
+1515 TFSSSDKESLVSTG

-1554 RQINEKVAQIGEH
+1554 RQIDEKVGQIGET
-1567 IVGNLQDSVER
+1567 IVGGLQESI
-1578 GKAYGTIIENNDKL
+1578 KAGEKYQPIIEADKEL
-1592 GKNLAT
+1592 KDDLE
-1598 LAENGYEG
+1598 LLKENGLEG
-1606 TSFKSYELKG
+1606 TTFGEDDGKRLKE
-1616 MAELL
+1616 MADQL
-1621 GIAVENLSDEGI
+1621 GIDTTNLSVEGI
-1633 AKKLIDA
+1633 ANKLIDA
-1640 YNMYKN
+1640 IKMVDN
-1646 LGENEEAVRK
+1646 LASNKEAAQSEK
-1656 ELVNNASRQYDLTG
+1656 LNAASRQYDLTG
-1670 DFGTFTGD
+1670 NFGTFTGSLD
-1678 LTTDEQDKIITAQ
+1678 EDEQITIMTAQ

-1702 NKLVEEAN
+1702 NQLKEKAGVDSDKFNLK
-1710 YEGEHLS
+1710 
-1717 VQLADQAIQL
+1717 LADEAVQL

-1738 GSIDNY
+1738 KSIDNY
-1744 KDVLLQGESA
+1744 KDALLQGESA

-1763 TTKTELST
+1763 TAKTDLST
-1771 LFNVDKKL
+1771 LFNIDKGL
-1779 ITDDFIQQYTQDIY
+1779 ITDNFIQQYAQDIY

-1806 QNLWEAMKQIKLD
+1806 NNLREALKQLSFNNLKNQLQQAGVDISNFANWIDEFDPTLEVKTLIDTSGIVSAFNQVINWASVSQKEAMAKL
-1819 SMVEGLDFFIKD
+1819 LPL
-1831 GKDVIDDFSNWIEG
+1831 GK
-1845 LDPTIGIG
+1845 L
-1853 TELST
+1853 
-1858 EGLESG
+1858 LE
-1864 LVLLAQ
+1864 Q
-1870 QAYNAGKD
+1870 
-1878 VQTALAPAIAML
+1878 
-1890 EELTG
+1890 LTG
-1895 TKINVQYEEEEF
+1895 TKISFEYEYEYGTTKNAVPPGVEVL
-1907 DSGGRYI
+1907 GGFGSTTYYRKI
-1914 SAKSME
+1914 T
-1920 GLLAQG
+1920 GI
-1926 WHVGKGG
+1926 
-1933 KLVRTKAITA
+1933 KAINYSSDIDVEDFTA
-1943 VSASKA
+1943 PPLS
-1949 GSPYDKFVAPSV
+1949 SP
-1961 SSSGKSSSS
+1961 SSD
-1970 GSSGSSGSEKKESTW
+1970 SSGSSGSEKKESTW

-2024 RELRKNYNAQL
+2024 RELRKNYNSQL

-2102 IDAVKDENLG
+2102 IDSVKDENLG

-2168 QQQLIDNYQDLS
+2168 QQQLIDDYQDLS

-2208 KTEEDINEKE
+2208 QTEEDINEKE

-2295 QTYDLLTSAFTESG
+2295 QTYEL
-2309 EINLAS
+2309 LAS
-2315 QVWELLKKDEG
+2315 GFSADGNLNQASQLWNLLQKDEG

-2340 EISKAILAASHGYA
+2340 EISKAILAASQGYA

-2360 AKEIDKNL
+2360 AEKVDKSL
-2368 VTSNGISLHYNG
+2368 TMKNGLTLTYDG
-2380 SNWVDSKGNIYN
+2380 KNWKDSSGNIYN

-2398 KIGGFTYSGM
+2398 TIGDFTYTGRTDVTPPKNNSGNSNNSN
-2408 TKAPTPSGGGS
+2408 KKISV
-2419 SSSSGGRG
+2419 
-2427 AFSIGSRVKADP
+2427 GSRVRA
-2439 NAIIYADSYGGGGG
+2439 NSNSLIYADSYGGGGAH
-2453 SQYYRNDPIYTILDE
+2453 QYYANDPIYTVLDE

-2477 HGVSGGYT
+2477 HKLGSGYT
-2485 GWFRKKDLTPY
+2485 GWFRKQDLTAY

-2504 TGPAWLDGTKSNPEL
+2504 TGPAWLDGTKSSPEL

-2534 ILSSIMD
+2534 ILSSVMNK
-2541 RKGLQNN
+2541 KGLSNN

-2560 INVDEISNDYDVED
+2560 INVDELSNDYDVED

>member
-1 MANKKINISLGI
+1 MADRKINISLGI

-27 QSEFDQVKFSD
+27 QSEFDKVKFSD

-89 KLVREIQQL
+89 KLVKEIQQL

-139 EDLEKKQNRLK
+139 EDLEKKQNKLK
-150 QAKSALAQLEQTK
+150 QTQLALAQLEQTK

-168 KTPVDDRWL
+168 KRQVADSYL
-177 KGKNTQLAKLQETLA
+177 KGLNTRLAKQQETLA
-192 VQKQTEEAVQ
+192 EQKQTEKVVQ
-202 SVYKAQGLKGKKI
+202 SIYKAQGLKGKKI
-215 GDTEVNINGTITSLN
+215 GDTEVNINGTVTSLN
-230 KIREEAGETA
+230 QIRKEAGETA
-240 TKIAEMEQRIQQYIS
+240 TEIATLEQKIQQYVS
-255 KSDLSQLNQ
+255 KSDLNQLNQ
-264 DIKTQNDL
+264 DIQTQRDL
-272 IGKLEEE
+272 IVKLEEE
-279 IGNLQTDNPTTALKK
+279 IGKLQTDNPTIALKK
-294 LKTALEQAGVSMED
+294 LKTALQQAGVSMED

-313 KKEDIEAWLNN
+313 KKEDIEAWLSN
-324 LNTSALEKFRNGL
+324 LNTSALEKFRSGL

-351 EKMGKAVR
+351 EKMGQSVR

-459 LDLDKSMKLATETLK
+459 LDLDKSIKLATETLK

-503 TSAKRINDVY
+503 TSAQRVNDVY

-672 LVNAAYDST
+672 LVNAAYNST
-681 GSGQR
+681 GSGQK

-695 AAKLTKL
+695 ASKLTKL

-714 NNEIIGVAVTL
+714 NNEIIGAAVTL
-725 LTDLLTAI
+725 LTGLLTAI

-790 STTTTNANSIVQTRT
+790 STSTTTANSIVQTRS
-805 FIQNGKTSAK
+805 FIQNGKASAK
-815 NWVQGWKSAGGVGGK
+815 NWIQGWKSAGGVGGK

-854 DIEKNLQNQVY
+854 SMEENLQNQIY

-933 EKMQSLSQTGMALGM
+933 EKMQSLSQTGITLGM
-948 SFTILGGVI
+948 SLTILGGVI
-957 SSVIPGAEEFGKV
+957 SSAIPEAEEFGKV
-970 LQTVGAALMGISMA
+970 LQIVGAALTGIFMA

-998 SGVASKTLNI
+998 LNVASKTLNI
-1008 YVAAFAAIVAAVVAI
+1008 YVAAFAAVVTAVIVIAT
-1023 VSLIKKNSPE
+1023 LIKKNSPE

-1046 KEMAEGTAQAY
+1046 KEMAESASKAY
-1057 DDLLSKKSE
+1057 DDLVSKKSE

-1103 ELEVSVDKATGQL
+1103 ELEVTVDKVTGQL
-1116 KIDNWA
+1116 KIDNWEDILKA
-1122 DVLEAQAERVE
+1122 QTERIEAI
-1133 ATNKQLTMAQINEN
+1133 NKQLAMAQINEN
-1147 NKRLE
+1147 NKQLND
-1152 LTKKGI
+1152 TKKSI
-1158 RSDKE
+1158 SNNE
-1163 LTPDEK
+1163 NLTTVQ
-1169 ASKQEAEKMK
+1169 KQSQKQLEQTR
-1179 TESTNVALISSLIS
+1179 TESNNVALINSLIS
-1193 KYQTKAN
+1193 NYKTNENEAYLNNLGELLTKKVTYDTYKYNTEGERVINGEATADIFGDAINAKAN
-1200 EGILQNLA
+1200 KTINKMSKKEQKDYAEQLFGEEAVAKLDRDQIKEAILN
-1208 ETIFKDMTYEV
+1208 
-1219 EVKDARANGSNKSKV
+1219 
-1234 NTAHKETRTSNV
+1234 
-1246 YESKVNAEANKAVN
+1246 
-1260 SLSASQRKTKAE
+1260 
-1272 EVFGKDAIANMKDE
+1272 
-1286 EIKSALRDYE
+1286 YE
-1296 KGVAIENITKKVA
+1296 KGNQIENLTKEILKYSEEDQKAFQILQGSFSGTISDWNNAGHLSLSDEQVEKF
-1309 NLTPNQ
+1309 
-1315 QELLNRIQGTYTG
+1315 QELLGLG
-1328 TKSGWNT
+1328 S
-1335 AKEKIFSDEDAK
+1335 ADAVYALLTEGRLQ
-1347 IIQDILGLDNIQAV
+1347 IQDTIDNATSDFTDLGFSSDFI
-1361 FDMAKSGT
+1361 
-1369 EAISANIKDIETQF
+1369 
-1383 NELGED
+1383 
-1389 YSGSFLDQFSADNLS
+1389 DQFSLDNLS
-1404 NIASQVDEMS
+1404 NISSQINEMS
-1414 IKNAKAYLDAYSEAL
+1414 EEGAQKYLTAFSEVINNKDL
-1429 DGVKKE
+1429 QDEEKK
-1435 DKARLDNYL
+1435 RLENYL

-1454 VFDAKEF
+1454 VLDAKDF

-1469 TQIEK
+1469 SQIAK
-1474 FWATANAAVEP
+1474 FWAKANSAVKP

-1500 SKLGEVRNLVENGEK
+1500 SKLGEVRSLVENGEK
-1515 TFSSSNKESLVSAG
+1515 TFNSSNKESLVSVG
-1529 FADSDFLQTGI
+1529 FNDSDFLQTGI
-1540 DEWTYIGKDNNDLL
+1540 DEWTYIGKDSNDLL
-1554 RQINEKVAQIGEH
+1554 RQIDEKVGQIGET
-1567 IVGNLQDSVER
+1567 IVGGLEDSIEA
-1578 GKAYGTIIENNDKL
+1578 GEKYQPIIEANQQLKDDLELLK
-1592 GKNLAT
+1592 
-1598 LAENGYEG
+1598 ENGLEG
-1606 TSFKSYELKG
+1606 TTFKKNNGKRLKE
-1616 MAELL
+1616 MAEQL
-1621 GIAVENLSDEGI
+1621 GIDITNLSVEGI
-1633 AKKLIDA
+1633 ANKLIDA
-1640 YNMYKN
+1640 IKMVDN
-1646 LGENEEAVRK
+1646 LASNKEAVQS
-1656 ELVNNASRQYDLTG
+1656 EQLNAASRQYDLTG
-1670 DFGTFTGD
+1670 NFGIFTGK
-1678 LTTDEQDKIITAQ
+1678 LTEDEQITIMTAQ

-1702 NKLVEEAN
+1702 NQLKEKAGIDSDKFNLK
-1710 YEGEHLS
+1710 
-1717 VQLADQAIQL
+1717 LADEAVQL
-1727 FKLQN
+1727 FKLRK
-1732 QYKKTA
+1732 QYDKTA
-1738 GSIDNY
+1738 ESIDGY
-1744 KDVLLQGESA
+1744 RDALLQGKSA

-1763 TTKTELST
+1763 TAKTDLST
-1771 LFNVDKKL
+1771 LFNIDKKL

-1806 QNLWEAMKQIKLD
+1806 QNLQLAFNNLKMDDLKQKVTEAGGQVSSLAKW
-1819 SMVEGLDFFIKD
+1819 
-1831 GKDVIDDFSNWIEG
+1831 IDE
-1845 LDPTIGIG
+1845 LKPT
-1853 TELST
+1853 
-1858 EGLESG
+1858 LE
-1864 LVLLAQ
+1864 
-1870 QAYNAGKD
+1870 
-1878 VQTALAPAIAML
+1878 VQTLLDDSALVADLQQIAVVAGQNGQLASEALAPVLKSL
-1890 EELTG
+1890 EILTG
-1895 TKINVQYEEEEF
+1895 TKISVNYDTSDTKIATNQDEINKY
-1907 DSGGRYI
+1907 
-1914 SAKSME
+1914 
-1920 GLLAQG
+1920 LAQG
-1926 WHVGKGG
+1926 YSILQQGFMGG
-1933 KLVRTKAITA
+1933 QTYTKMGRLKSISYT
-1943 VSASKA
+1943 
-1949 GSPYDKFVAPSV
+1949 
-1961 SSSGKSSSS
+1961 SSTTGGGNLSDFTLPDRSTT

-2102 IDAVKDENLG
+2102 IDSVKDENLG

-2168 QQQLIDNYQDLS
+2168 QQQLIDDYQDLS

-2208 KTEEDINEKE
+2208 QTEEDINEKE

-2244 DDRQNYEDNLIDQ
+2244 DDRQNYEDSLIDQ

-2295 QTYDLLTSAFTESG
+2295 QTYEL
-2309 EINLAS
+2309 LAS
-2315 QVWELLKKDEG
+2315 GFSADGNLNQASQLWNLLQKDEG

-2340 EISKAILAASHGYA
+2340 EISKAILAASQGYA

-2360 AKEIDKNL
+2360 AEKVDKSL
-2368 VTSNGISLHYNG
+2368 TMKNGLTLTYDG
-2380 SNWVDSKGNIYN
+2380 KNWKDSSGNIYN

-2398 KIGGFTYSGM
+2398 TIGDFTYTGR
-2408 TKAPTPSGGGS
+2408 TDVTPPKNNSENS
-2419 SSSSGGRG
+2419 NNSNKKISV
-2427 AFSIGSRVKADP
+2427 GSRVRA
-2439 NAIIYADSYGGGGG
+2439 NSNSLIYADSYGGGGAH
-2453 SQYYRNDPIYTILDE
+2453 QYYANDPIYTVLDE

-2477 HGVSGGYT
+2477 HKLGSGYT
-2485 GWFRKKDLTPY
+2485 GWFRKKDLTAY

-2504 TGPAWLDGTKSNPEL
+2504 TGPAWLDGTKSSPEL

-2534 ILSSIMD
+2534 ILSSVMNKKD
-2541 RKGLQNN
+2541 LSNN
-2548 TQSVGDMYFNID
+2548 AQSVGDMYFNID
-2560 INVDEISNDYDVED
+2560 INVDELSNDYDVED

>member
-1 MANKKINISLGI
+1 MADKKINISLGI

-27 QSEFDQVKFSD
+27 QSEFDKVKFSD

-50 IQSRLKKLQELT
+50 IQTRLKKLQELT
-62 DKSPSLLGKTDYKQA
+62 DKSPPLLGKTDYKQA

-98 DTASKEGKLKILPK
+98 DAASKEGKLKILPK

-150 QAKSALAQLEQTK
+150 QTQSALAQLERTK

-168 KTPVDDRWL
+168 KKEVADSYL
-177 KGKNTQLAKLQETLA
+177 KGLNTQLAKKQETLA
-192 VQKQTEEAVQ
+192 AQKQTEEAVQ
-202 SVYKAQGLKGKKI
+202 SIYKAQGLKGKKVR
-215 GDTEVNINGTITSLN
+215 DTEVNINGTVTSLN
-230 KIREEAGETA
+230 QIRKEAGKTA
-240 TKIAEMEQRIQQYIS
+240 TEIAAMEQKIQQYIS
-255 KSDLSQLNQ
+255 KSDFNQLNQ
-264 DIKTQNDL
+264 DIQAQKDL
-272 IGKLEEE
+272 IVKLEEE
-279 IGNLQTDNPTTALKK
+279 IGKLQTDNPTTALKK
-294 LKTALEQAGVSMED
+294 LKTALQQAGVSMED

-313 KKEDIEAWLNN
+313 KKEDIEAWLSN
-324 LNTSALEKFRNGL
+324 LNTSALEKFRSGL

-351 EKMGKAVR
+351 EKMGQSVR

-419 SDFSVNDMWAQ
+419 SDFSVNDMWGQ

-474 MAAVAGM
+474 MAAVADM
-481 DAANA
+481 NAANA

-503 TSAKRINDVY
+503 TSAQRVNDVY

-629 LRLSQRWNDLDILTQ
+629 LRLSKRWNDLDILTQ

-672 LVNAAYDST
+672 LVNAAYNST
-681 GSGQR
+681 GSGQK

-695 AAKLTKL
+695 ASKLTKL

-714 NNEIIGVAVTL
+714 NNEIIGAAVTL
-725 LTDLLTAI
+725 LTGLLTAI

-752 LGAAFAGLKAGGA
+752 LGAAFAVLKAGGA

-785 NINSS
+785 NISSS
-790 STTTTNANSIVQTRT
+790 STSTTTANSIVQTRS
-805 FIQNGKTSAK
+805 FIQNGKASAK
-815 NWVQGWKSAGGVGGK
+815 NWIQGWKSAGGAGGK

-849 SVFSS
+849 SVFSTNM
-854 DIEKNLQNQVY
+854 EKDLLKQVY
-865 SGLGDISKGIDKKLL
+865 SSKGLSYSMADDKVLKS
-880 GKDFSELNSLSA
+880 DFSKINSLSA
-892 QLKLGKISAEDF
+892 QLKLGKINAEDF
-904 QNQLVTWGVK
+904 SNQLRIWGVS
-914 EQEAAKITKDYTNQ
+914 EQDAMKITEDYTNQ
-928 IALQQ
+928 IATQQ
-933 EKMQSLSQTGMALGM
+933 EKMQSLSQTGIALGM

-970 LQTVGAALMGISMA
+970 LQTVGAALVGISMA
-984 LPVVEKGITWLSGV
+984 LPAVEKGITWLSGV
-998 SGVASKTLNI
+998 LNVAPKTLNI
-1008 YVAAFAAIVAAVVAI
+1008 YVAAFAAAVAAVIVIVA
-1023 VSLIKKNSPE
+1023 LIKKNSPK

-1046 KEMAEGTAQAY
+1046 KEMAEGASKAY
-1057 DDLLSKKSE
+1057 DDLLSKKTE

-1095 INLQKEFP
+1095 ISLQKEFP
-1103 ELEVSVDKATGQL
+1103 ELKVSVDKATGQL

-1122 DVLEAQAERVE
+1122 DVLEAQTERVE

-1147 NKRLE
+1147 NKQLE
-1152 LTKKGI
+1152 ITKKDI

-1163 LTPDEK
+1163 LTSEEK
-1169 ASKQEAEKMK
+1169 TKKEEAEKLK

-1193 KYQTKAN
+1193 KYQTEAN
-1200 EGILQNLA
+1200 KDILQNLA
-1208 ETIFKDMTYEV
+1208 ETIFKDITYKV
-1219 EVKDARANGSNKSKV
+1219 EVKDTISKGNNTTPV
-1234 NTAHKETRTSNV
+1234 NTTHKETRTSNV
-1246 YESKVNAEANKAVN
+1246 YEKKVNADANKAVN
-1260 SLSASQRKTKAE
+1260 SLSTSQRKTKAE
-1272 EVFGKDAIANMKDE
+1272 ELFGKDAVANMKDD
-1286 EIKSALRDYE
+1286 EIKDALKDYE
-1296 KGVAIENITKKVA
+1296 KGIAIEKITKQVA
-1309 NLTPNQ
+1309 NLTPDQ

-1328 TKSGWNT
+1328 TKSDWST
-1335 AKEKIFSDEDAK
+1335 AKEKTFSDEDAK
-1347 IIQDILGLDNIQAV
+1347 VIQDILGLDNTQAV
-1361 FDMAKSGT
+1361 LDMAKNGT
-1369 EAISANIKDIETQF
+1369 ETISTNIANIETQF
-1383 NELGED
+1383 EKIGED
-1389 YSGSFLDQFSADNLS
+1389 YTGSFLDQFSADNLS

-1414 IKNAKAYLDAYSEAL
+1414 TKNTRAYLDAYSEAL
-1429 DGVKKE
+1429 DGVKEE
-1435 DKARLDNYL
+1435 DRARLDNYL

-1454 VFDAKEF
+1454 VLDAKEF

-1474 FWATANAAVEP
+1474 FWATANAAVKP

-1500 SKLGEVRNLVENGEK
+1500 SKLGEVRSLVENGEK

-1529 FADSDFLQTGI
+1529 FADTDFLQTGI

-1554 RQINEKVAQIGEH
+1554 RQINEKVAQIGGH
-1567 IVGNLQDSVER
+1567 IVENLQNSVKKGEEYKKKIDADED
-1578 GKAYGTIIENNDKL
+1578 GSTAKDLKL
-1592 GKNLAT
+1592 
-1598 LAENGYEG
+1598 LAENGYSGVNYDRKKLEELATTLNIATEG
-1606 TSFKSYELKG
+1606 
-1616 MAELL
+1616 
-1621 GIAVENLSDEGI
+1621 LSEEGI
-1633 AKKLIDA
+1633 ANKLIDA
-1640 YNMYKN
+1640 YNMVAN
-1646 LGENEEAVRK
+1646 LADNKDAVKK

-1670 DFGTFTGD
+1670 DFGTYTGN
-1678 LTTDEQDKIITAQ
+1678 LTTEEQEDIMKAQ
-1691 LNKYNGAMEYY
+1691 LIKNTGAMELY
-1702 NKLVEEAN
+1702 NKLKAETNDTSKKLNVE
-1710 YEGEHLS
+1710 
-1717 VQLADQAIQL
+1717 LADEAIQL
-1727 FKLQN
+1727 VKLTDR
-1732 QYKKTA
+1732 YKVATKKVEDYRD
-1738 GSIDNY
+1738 I
-1744 KDVLLQGESA
+1744 LIQGESA
-1754 GTDYYNALA
+1754 GTDFFAALDNA
-1763 TTKTELST
+1763 KSDLST
-1771 LFNVDKKL
+1771 LFNVDKEL
-1779 ITDDFIQQYTQDIY
+1779 ITEDFIQQYAQDIY
-1793 NLAEGGE
+1793 DLAEGGE

-1806 QNLWEAMKQIKLD
+1806 QNLWEAIKQIKLD
-1819 SMVEGLDFFIKD
+1819 SIVEGLDFFIED
-1831 GKDVIDDFSNWIEG
+1831 NEGIIDDFSNWIEG

-1864 LVLLAQ
+1864 LTLLAQ

-1878 VQTALAPAIAML
+1878 VQTALAPVIARL

-1895 TKINVQYEEEEF
+1895 TKIDIQYEEEEF

-1933 KLVRTKAITA
+1933 KLVRTKAIA
-1943 VSASKA
+1943 AISASKA
-1949 GSPYDKFVAPSV
+1949 GSPYDKFVVPSR
-1961 SSSGKSSSS
+1961 SSSGKGSAG
-1970 GSSGSSGSEKKESTW
+1970 GSSSEKKESTW

-2050 GRLAQLNAL
+2050 GRLAQLNTL

-2102 IDAVKDENLG
+2102 IDDVKDENLG

-2168 QQQLIDNYQDLS
+2168 QQQLIDDYQDLS

-2208 KTEEDINEKE
+2208 QTEEDINEKE

-2295 QTYDLLTSAFTESG
+2295 QTYEL
-2309 EINLAS
+2309 LAS
-2315 QVWELLKKDEG
+2315 GFSADGNLNQASQLWNLLQKDEG

-2340 EISKAILAASHGYA
+2340 EISKAILAASQGYA

-2368 VTSNGISLHYNG
+2368 VTSDGLSLHYNG
-2380 SNWVDSKGNIYN
+2380 SNWVDNKGNIYS

-2419 SSSSGGRG
+2419 SSGSGGSG

-2439 NAIIYADSYGGGGG
+2439 DAIIYADSYGGGGG
-2453 SQYYRNDPIYTILDE
+2453 SQYYKNDPIYTILDE

-2485 GWFRKKDLTPY
+2485 GWFRKKDLTAY

-2560 INVDEISNDYDVED
+2560 INIDKLSNDYDVED

>member
-19 FQKKIEKL
+19 FQKKIKKL

-112 GEQERLEKLNEAT
+112 GEHERLEKLNEAT

-150 QAKSALAQLEQTK
+150 QAQSALAQLEQTK
-163 KSAKS
+163 KSDSS
-168 KTPVDDRWL
+168 KRQVADSYL
-177 KGKNTQLAKLQETLA
+177 KGLNTQLAKKQEIFA
-192 VQKQTEEAVQ
+192 AQKQTEEAVQ
-202 SVYKAQGLKGKKI
+202 SIYKAQGLKGKKI
-215 GDTEVNINGTITSLN
+215 GDTEVNINGTVTSLN
-230 KIREEAGETA
+230 KIREEAGKTA
-240 TKIAEMEQRIQQYIS
+240 TEIAEMEQRIQQYIS
-255 KSDLSQLNQ
+255 KSDLNQLNQ
-264 DIKTQNDL
+264 DIQTQKDL
-272 IGKLEEE
+272 IAKLKEE

-294 LKTALEQAGVSMED
+294 LKTALEQAGISMED

-313 KKEDIEAWLNN
+313 KKEDIEAWLSN

-337 QGVEKATGEVQPEL
+337 QGVEKATKEVQPEL
-351 EKMGKAVR
+351 EKMGKSVR

-392 QLFRRAIQSAFET
+392 QLFRRAIQSALET

-672 LVNAAYDST
+672 LVNAAYNST

-714 NNEIIGVAVTL
+714 NNEIIGAAVTL

-785 NINSS
+785 NISSS
-790 STTTTNANSIVQTRT
+790 STSTTTANSIVQTRS
-805 FIQNGKTSAK
+805 FIQNGKASAK

-830 KDFLVSSFSNSLNK
+830 KDFLVSFFSNSLNK

-854 DIEKNLQNQVY
+854 DMERNLQDQVY

-933 EKMQSLSQTGMALGM
+933 EKMQSLSQTGIALGM

-970 LQTVGAALMGISMA
+970 LQTVGVALMGISMA

-998 SGVASKTLNI
+998 LDVAPKTLNI

-1046 KEMAEGTAQAY
+1046 KEMAEGASKAY
-1057 DDLLSKKSE
+1057 DDLVNKKSE
-1066 FDKLTTSL
+1066 FDKLNSSL
-1074 ETLTQGTLEWRKA
+1074 EGLTQGSLEWKKVLLEINNEILNLKSQFPDLEIAIDEVTGRMSVSNWGDILKKQQEYLQSAQDNLIMTTLEQTKDQLENDNREIDKNKNLTEEQKKNQKAQKQVSYELSNAIQLKSLSDEKDNRAVSNFANLVLQDNLYNKSDNSSYSILEKYKSEGRSELKEKYNTASKRKA
-1087 LAEANNEV
+1087 RYEELFGIGTAEGKSNAEIKEALINQSVMEKYRNQTEKISKLSDNNQALVRAFSGDYTLRPEEMQKLLETPLSEYDKNSLAEALGITPQQIQGMMETARIEIFEGKKTLYKSFTDKNLDTDWLNGFGYSV
-1095 INLQKEFP
+1095 IQSLGKQISEMASEEAKEYLGTLKDLSNDDLTFMGTLDLSNMSNL
-1103 ELEVSVDKATGQL
+1103 
-1116 KIDNWA
+1116 IDGMEY
-1122 DVLEAQAERVE
+1122 LQ
-1133 ATNKQLTMAQINEN
+1133 
-1147 NKRLE
+1147 
-1152 LTKKGI
+1152 
-1158 RSDKE
+1158 
-1163 LTPDEK
+1163 
-1169 ASKQEAEKMK
+1169 
-1179 TESTNVALISSLIS
+1179 SL
-1193 KYQTKAN
+1193 
-1200 EGILQNLA
+1200 G
-1208 ETIFKDMTYEV
+1208 
-1219 EVKDARANGSNKSKV
+1219 KS
-1234 NTAHKETRTSNV
+1234 
-1246 YESKVNAEANKAVN
+1246 
-1260 SLSASQRKTKAE
+1260 
-1272 EVFGKDAIANMKDE
+1272 DE
-1286 EIKSALRDYE
+1286 EIKSWWDTAIKGANTYIKSVEEASTVTDKLHAKLASVDEVESRFTEGSASSEDVQAAMQAGVELEGYLSRTANGWQLSEEKAKEASQAIKKNAAEQAQAVKESTEQQIESYKKLVGDNNTEVGILSSFDKDKGTYE
-1296 KGVAIENITKKVA
+1296 SGEITDVQTATKVA
-1309 NLTPNQ
+1309 N
-1315 QELLNRIQGTYTG
+1315 ELGLAVQGEKETTEEFIARIQEAYGNIVSMLNNSSSILQTVTQEAAYASAVAMTAAEAYGALYNKDGLSEEDKITIAWAAQNEAVEAGADLTDLQAMQTLLEENNNRLKENKDIAAAVTSQNAKMNIGLEEIIGSYNDWTPLIDESTG
-1328 TKSGWNT
+1328 LIKVG
-1335 AKEKIFSDEDAK
+1335 AVEDA
-1347 IIQDILGLDNIQAV
+1347 A
-1361 FDMAKSGT
+1361 A
-1369 EAISANIKDIETQF
+1369 F
-1383 NELGED
+1383 NKLKT
-1389 YSGSFLDQFSADNLS
+1389 SVNKMLNT
-1404 NIASQVDEMS
+1404 
-1414 IKNAKAYLDAYSEAL
+1414 
-1429 DGVKKE
+1429 
-1435 DKARLDNYL
+1435 
-1444 SSIDL
+1444 SIDL
-1449 SDAVQ
+1449 SDSFWNNAENISNLKAAAEGSIEALGRLQKAAAVDYLQQLNFSNYGTELKAEAESGVQSFIDYLNSIELPKLEVGQ
-1454 VFDAKEF
+1454 VLD
-1461 MKNLGMDE
+1461 DE
-1469 TQIEK
+1469 TFINKFNEMARIANLDSQQIQE
-1474 FWATANAAVEP
+1474 AAKAMGFNVEFTMAKQKRKIP
-1485 YITSLEQVQSLNERI
+1485 KIT
-1500 SKLGEVRNLVENGEK
+1500 
-1515 TFSSSNKESLVSAG
+1515 
-1529 FADSDFLQTGI
+1529 
-1540 DEWTYIGKDNNDLL
+1540 
-1554 RQINEKVAQIGEH
+1554 
-1567 IVGNLQDSVER
+1567 
-1578 GKAYGTIIENNDKL
+1578 
-1592 GKNLAT
+1592 
-1598 LAENGYEG
+1598 
-1606 TSFKSYELKG
+1606 
-1616 MAELL
+1616 
-1621 GIAVENLSDEGI
+1621 
-1633 AKKLIDA
+1633 
-1640 YNMYKN
+1640 
-1646 LGENEEAVRK
+1646 
-1656 ELVNNASRQYDLTG
+1656 
-1670 DFGTFTGD
+1670 
-1678 LTTDEQDKIITAQ
+1678 
-1691 LNKYNGAMEYY
+1691 
-1702 NKLVEEAN
+1702 
-1710 YEGEHLS
+1710 
-1717 VQLADQAIQL
+1717 
-1727 FKLQN
+1727 
-1732 QYKKTA
+1732 
-1738 GSIDNY
+1738 
-1744 KDVLLQGESA
+1744 
-1754 GTDYYNALA
+1754 
-1763 TTKTELST
+1763 TTKTVTKRNLLGMATEWEESS
-1771 LFNVDKKL
+1771 K
-1779 ITDDFIQQYTQDIY
+1779 ITGY
-1793 NLAEGGE
+1793 
-1800 VGTQAF
+1800 
-1806 QNLWEAMKQIKLD
+1806 D
-1819 SMVEGLDFFIKD
+1819 S
-1831 GKDVIDDFSNWIEG
+1831 VIDEFPVVKT
-1845 LDPTIGIG
+1845 LTA
-1853 TELST
+1853 
-1858 EGLESG
+1858 SG
-1864 LVLLAQ
+1864 
-1870 QAYNAGKD
+1870 
-1878 VQTALAPAIAML
+1878 
-1890 EELTG
+1890 
-1895 TKINVQYEEEEF
+1895 
-1907 DSGGRYI
+1907 SGGGGI
-1914 SAKSME
+1914 STTNSTNA
-1920 GLLAQG
+1920 
-1926 WHVGKGG
+1926 
-1933 KLVRTKAITA
+1933 
-1943 VSASKA
+1943 AST
-1949 GSPYDKFVAPSV
+1949 
-1961 SSSGKSSSS
+1961 
-1970 GSSGSSGSEKKESTW
+1970 GSSGGSSSSEKKETTW

-2102 IDAVKDENLG
+2102 IDSVKDENLG

-2168 QQQLIDNYQDLS
+2168 QQQLIDDYQDLS

-2189 ILDSIQRSIDLQRQ
+2189 ILDSIQCSIDLQRQ

-2208 KTEEDINEKE
+2208 KTEEDINEEE

-2398 KIGGFTYSGM
+2398 KIDGFTYSGM

-2419 SSSSGGRG
+2419 SSSSGGSG

-2439 NAIIYADSYGGGGG
+2439 NAVIYADSYGGGGG

-2560 INVDEISNDYDVED
+2560 INVDEISNDYDVEN

>member
-1 MANKKINISLGI
+1 MADKKINISLGI

-27 QSEFDQVKFSD
+27 QSEFDKVKFSD
-38 LSSEKISKVFDN
+38 LSSEKISKVFNN
-50 IQSRLKKLQELT
+50 IQSRLEKLQELT
-62 DKSPSLLGKTDYKQA
+62 NKSPSLLGKTDYKQA

-139 EDLEKKQNRLK
+139 EDLERKQNRLK
-150 QAKSALAQLEQTK
+150 QAQSALAQLEQTK

-168 KTPVDDRWL
+168 KREVADTYL
-177 KGKNTQLAKLQETLA
+177 KGLNTRLAKQQEILVA
-192 VQKQTEEAVQ
+192 QKQTEEAVQ
-202 SVYKAQGLKGKKI
+202 SIYKAQGLKGKKI
-215 GDTEVNINGTITSLN
+215 GDTEVNINGTVTSLN
-230 KIREEAGETA
+230 QIRKEAGETA
-240 TKIAEMEQRIQQYIS
+240 TEIATLKQKIQQYVS
-255 KSDLSQLNQ
+255 KSDLNQLNQ
-264 DIKTQNDL
+264 DIQAQRDL
-272 IGKLEEE
+272 IVKLEEE
-279 IGNLQTDNPTTALKK
+279 IGKLQTDNPTTALKK
-294 LKTALEQAGVSMED
+294 LKTALQQAGVSMED

-313 KKEDIEAWLNN
+313 KKEDIEAWLSN
-324 LNTSALEKFRNGL
+324 LNTSALEKFRSGL
-337 QGVEKATGEVQPEL
+337 QGVEKATEEVRPEL
-351 EKMGKAVR
+351 EKMGKSVR

-459 LDLDKSMKLATETLK
+459 LDLDKSIKLATETLK

-503 TSAKRINDVY
+503 TSAQRVNDVY

-672 LVNAAYDST
+672 LVNAAYNST
-681 GSGQR
+681 GSGQK

-695 AAKLTKL
+695 ASKLTKL

-714 NNEIIGVAVTL
+714 NNEIIGAAVTL
-725 LTDLLTAI
+725 LTGLLTAI

-752 LGAAFAGLKAGGA
+752 LGVAFAGLKAGGA

-785 NINSS
+785 NISNSS
-790 STTTTNANSIVQTRT
+790 TSTTTANSIVQTRS

-815 NWVQGWKSAGGVGGK
+815 NWIQGWKSTGGVGGK

-854 DIEKNLQNQVY
+854 GMEENLQNQVY

-933 EKMQSLSQTGMALGM
+933 EKMQSLSQTGTALGM
-948 SFTILGGVI
+948 SLTILGGVI

-984 LPVVEKGITWLSGV
+984 LPAVEKGITWLSGV
-998 SGVASKTLNI
+998 LNVAPKTLNI
-1008 YVAAFAAIVAAVVAI
+1008 YVAAFAVIVAAVVAI

-1046 KEMAEGTAQAY
+1046 KEMAEGAAQAY
-1057 DDLLSKKSE
+1057 DELLSKKSE

-1103 ELEVSVDKATGQL
+1103 ELKVSVDKATGQL
-1116 KIDNWA
+1116 KIDNWG
-1122 DVLEAQAERVE
+1122 DVLKAQTKRIE
-1133 ATNKQLTMAQINEN
+1133 ATNKQLAMAQVNEN
-1147 NKRLE
+1147 NKQLE
-1152 LTKKGI
+1152 TTKKGI

-1163 LTPDEK
+1163 LTSEEK
-1169 ASKQEAEKMK
+1169 AKKEEAEKLK
-1179 TESTNVALISSLIS
+1179 TESLNVALISSLIS
-1193 KYQTKAN
+1193 KYQTEAN
-1200 EGILQNLA
+1200 KGILQNLA
-1208 ETIFKDMTYEV
+1208 ETTLKDMTYEV
-1219 EVKDARANGSNKSKV
+1219 EVQDTKGSGGNTTPV
-1234 NTAHKETRTSNV
+1234 NTTHKETRTSNV
-1246 YESKVNAEANKAVN
+1246 YESKVNTDANKAVN

-1272 EVFGKDAIANMKDE
+1272 EVFGKDAVANMKDE
-1286 EIKSALRDYE
+1286 EVKDALRDYE

-1309 NLTPNQ
+1309 NLTPDQ

-1328 TKSGWNT
+1328 TKSGWDT
-1335 AKEKIFSDEDAK
+1335 AQQKTFSDEDAK
-1347 IIQDILGLDNIQAV
+1347 VIQDILGLDNTQAV
-1361 FDMAKSGT
+1361 LDMAKSGT
-1369 EAISANIKDIETQF
+1369 DAISANIKSVETQF
-1383 NELGED
+1383 ERFGEE
-1389 YSGSFLDQFSADNLS
+1389 YSGSFLDQFSANNLS

-1414 IKNAKAYLDAYSEAL
+1414 TKNARAYLNAYSEAL
-1429 DGVKKE
+1429 DGVKEK
-1435 DKARLDNYL
+1435 DRARLDNYL

-1449 SDAVQ
+1449 SDAIQ
-1454 VFDAKEF
+1454 VLDAKDF

-1469 TQIEK
+1469 AQIEK
-1474 FWATANAAVEP
+1474 FWATANSAVKP
-1485 YITSLEQVQSLNERI
+1485 YITSLEQIQSLNERI
-1500 SKLGEVRNLVENGEK
+1500 SKLGEVRSLVENGEK

-1529 FADSDFLQTGI
+1529 FADTDFLQTGI

-1554 RQINEKVAQIGEH
+1554 RQINEKVAQIGGH
-1567 IVGNLQDSVER
+1567 IVENLQNSVKKGEEYKKKIDADED
-1578 GKAYGTIIENNDKL
+1578 GSTAEDLKL
-1592 GKNLAT
+1592 
-1598 LAENGYEG
+1598 LAENGYSGTNYDRKKLEELATTLNIATEG
-1606 TSFKSYELKG
+1606 
-1616 MAELL
+1616 
-1621 GIAVENLSDEGI
+1621 LSEEGI
-1633 AKKLIDA
+1633 ANKLIDA
-1640 YNMYKN
+1640 YNMVVN
-1646 LGENEEAVRK
+1646 LADNKDAVKK

-1670 DFGTFTGD
+1670 DFGTYTGN
-1678 LTTDEQDKIITAQ
+1678 LTLEEQRDIMGAQ
-1691 LNKYNGAMEYY
+1691 LVKNTGAMELY
-1702 NKLVEEAN
+1702 NKLKAETNDTSKELNVE
-1710 YEGEHLS
+1710 
-1717 VQLADQAIQL
+1717 LADEAIQL
-1727 FKLQN
+1727 VKLTDR
-1732 QYKKTA
+1732 YKVATKK
-1738 GSIDNY
+1738 IEDY
-1744 KDVLLQGESA
+1744 RDVLIQGESA
-1754 GTDYYNALA
+1754 GTDFFAALDSA
-1763 TTKTELST
+1763 KSDLST
-1771 LFNVDKKL
+1771 LFNVDKEL
-1779 ITDDFIQQYTQDIY
+1779 ITENFIQQYAQDIY
-1793 NLAEGGE
+1793 DLAEGGE

-1806 QNLWEAMKQIKLD
+1806 QNLWEAIKQIKLD
-1819 SMVEGLDFFIKD
+1819 SMVEGLDFFIED
-1831 GKDVIDDFSNWIEG
+1831 SEDIIDDFSNWVEG

-1864 LVLLAQ
+1864 LNLLAQ

-1878 VQTALAPAIAML
+1878 VQTALAPAIARL

-1895 TKINVQYEEEEF
+1895 TKIKIQYEEEEF

-1933 KLVRTKAITA
+1933 KLVRTKAIAA

-1949 GSPYDKFVAPSV
+1949 GSSYDEFVAPSG
-1961 SSSGKSSSS
+1961 SSSGKSSTG
-1970 GSSGSSGSEKKESTW
+1970 GSSSEKKESTW

-2050 GRLAQLNAL
+2050 GRLAQLNTL

-2102 IDAVKDENLG
+2102 IDDVKNENLG

-2168 QQQLIDNYQDLS
+2168 QQQLIDDYQDLS

-2208 KTEEDINEKE
+2208 QTEEDINEKE

-2244 DDRQNYEDNLIDQ
+2244 DDRQNYEDSLIDQ

-2295 QTYDLLTSAFTESG
+2295 QTYEL
-2309 EINLAS
+2309 LAS
-2315 QVWELLKKDEG
+2315 GFSADGNLNQASQLWNLLQKDEG

-2340 EISKAILAASHGYA
+2340 EISKAILAASQGYA

-2360 AKEIDKNL
+2360 AEKVDKSL
-2368 VTSNGISLHYNG
+2368 TMKNGLTLTYDG
-2380 SNWVDSKGNIYN
+2380 KNWKDSSGNIYN

-2398 KIGGFTYSGM
+2398 TIGDFTYTGR
-2408 TKAPTPSGGGS
+2408 TDVTPPKNNSENS
-2419 SSSSGGRG
+2419 NNSNKKISV
-2427 AFSIGSRVKADP
+2427 GSRVRA
-2439 NAIIYADSYGGGGG
+2439 NSNSLIYADSYGGGGAH
-2453 SQYYRNDPIYTILDE
+2453 QYYANDPIYTVLDE

-2477 HGVSGGYT
+2477 HKLGSGYT
-2485 GWFRKKDLTPY
+2485 GWFRKKDLTAY

-2504 TGPAWLDGTKSNPEL
+2504 TGPAWLDGTKSSPEL

-2534 ILSSIMD
+2534 ILSSVMNK
-2541 RKGLQNN
+2541 KGLSNN
-2548 TQSVGDMYFNID
+2548 AQSVGDMYFNID
-2560 INVDEISNDYDVED
+2560 INVDELSNDYDVED

>member
-1 MANKKINISLGI
+1 MADKKINISLGI

-150 QAKSALAQLEQTK
+150 QAQSALAQLEQTE

-168 KTPVDDRWL
+168 KKQVADSWL
-177 KGKNTQLAKLQETLA
+177 KGLNTQLAKKQETLA
-192 VQKQTEEAVQ
+192 AQKQTEEAVQ
-202 SVYKAQGLKGKKI
+202 SIYKAQGLKGKKI
-215 GDTEVNINGTITSLN
+215 GDTEVNINGTVTSLN
-230 KIREEAGETA
+230 QIRKEAGKTA
-240 TKIAEMEQRIQQYIS
+240 TKIAEMEQKIQQYIS
-255 KSDLSQLNQ
+255 NLDFNQLNQ
-264 DIKTQNDL
+264 DIQAQKDL
-272 IGKLEEE
+272 IIKLKEE
-279 IGNLQTDNPTTALKK
+279 IGKLQTDNSATALKK

-313 KKEDIEAWLNN
+313 KKEDIEAWLSN
-324 LNTSALEKFRNGL
+324 LNTSALEKFRSGL
-337 QGVEKATGEVQPEL
+337 QGVKKATGEVQPEL
-351 EKMGKAVR
+351 EKMGQSVR
-359 DSADDFDA
+359 DSADDFNA

-405 VKELDAAMTEIAVV
+405 VKELDAAMTKIAVV

-503 TSAKRINDVY
+503 TSAQRVNDVY

-585 EGQLTGQDEE
+585 KGQLTGQDEE

-672 LVNAAYDST
+672 LVNAAYNST
-681 GSGQR
+681 GSGQK

-695 AAKLTKL
+695 ASKLTKL

-714 NNEIIGVAVTL
+714 NNEIIGAAVTL
-725 LTDLLTAI
+725 LTGLLKAI

-740 SGGNGLIKSVVT
+740 SGGDGLIKSVIT
-752 LGAAFAGLKAGGA
+752 LGVAFAGLKAGGA

-785 NINSS
+785 NISSS
-790 STTTTNANSIVQTRT
+790 STSTTTANSIVQTRS
-805 FIQNGKTSAK
+805 FIQNGKASAK
-815 NWVQGWKSAGGVGGK
+815 NWIQGWKSAGGVGGK

-854 DIEKNLQNQVY
+854 SMEENLQNQVY
-865 SGLGDISKGIDKKLL
+865 SGISKGIDKKLL

-933 EKMQSLSQTGMALGM
+933 EKMQSLSQTGIALGM
-948 SFTILGGVI
+948 SLTILGGVI
-957 SSVIPGAEEFGKV
+957 SSAIPEAEEFGKV
-970 LQTVGAALMGISMA
+970 LQIVGAALTGIFMA

-998 SGVASKTLNI
+998 LNVASKTLNI
-1008 YVAAFAAIVAAVVAI
+1008 YVAAFAAVVTAVIVIAT
-1023 VSLIKKNSPE
+1023 LIKKNSPE

-1046 KEMAEGTAQAY
+1046 KEMAESASKAY
-1057 DDLLSKKSE
+1057 DDLVSKKSE

-1103 ELEVSVDKATGQL
+1103 ELEVTVDKVTGQL
-1116 KIDNWA
+1116 KIDNWEDILKA
-1122 DVLEAQAERVE
+1122 QTERIEAI
-1133 ATNKQLTMAQINEN
+1133 NKQLAMAQINEN
-1147 NKRLE
+1147 NKQLND
-1152 LTKKGI
+1152 TKKSI
-1158 RSDKE
+1158 SNNE
-1163 LTPDEK
+1163 NLTTDQ
-1169 ASKQEAEKMK
+1169 KQSQKQLEQTR
-1179 TESTNVALISSLIS
+1179 TESNNVALINSLIS
-1193 KYQTKAN
+1193 NYKTNENEAYLNNLGELLTKKVTYDTYKYNTKGERVINGEVTADIFGNAINAKAN
-1200 EGILQNLA
+1200 KTINKMSKKEQKDYAEQLFGEEAVAKLDRDQIKEAILN
-1208 ETIFKDMTYEV
+1208 
-1219 EVKDARANGSNKSKV
+1219 
-1234 NTAHKETRTSNV
+1234 
-1246 YESKVNAEANKAVN
+1246 
-1260 SLSASQRKTKAE
+1260 
-1272 EVFGKDAIANMKDE
+1272 
-1286 EIKSALRDYE
+1286 YE
-1296 KGVAIENITKKVA
+1296 KGNQIENLTKEILKYSEEDQKAFQILQGSFSGTISDWNNAGYLSLSDEQVEKF
-1309 NLTPNQ
+1309 
-1315 QELLNRIQGTYTG
+1315 QELLGLGSADAVYALLTEGQLQIR
-1328 TKSGWNT
+1328 NT
-1335 AKEKIFSDEDAK
+1335 IDNATTDFTDLGFSSDF
-1347 IIQDILGLDNIQAV
+1347 I
-1361 FDMAKSGT
+1361 
-1369 EAISANIKDIETQF
+1369 
-1383 NELGED
+1383 
-1389 YSGSFLDQFSADNLS
+1389 DQFSLDNLS
-1404 NIASQVDEMS
+1404 NISSQINEMS
-1414 IKNAKAYLDAYSEAL
+1414 KEGAQKYLTAFSEAINNKDL
-1429 DGVKKE
+1429 QDEEKK
-1435 DKARLDNYL
+1435 RLENYL

-1454 VFDAKEF
+1454 VLDAKDF

-1469 TQIEK
+1469 SQIAK
-1474 FWATANAAVEP
+1474 FWAKANSAVKP

-1500 SKLGEVRNLVENGEK
+1500 SKLGEVRSLVENGEK
-1515 TFSSSNKESLVSAG
+1515 TFNSSNKESLVSVG
-1529 FADSDFLQTGI
+1529 FNDSDFLQTGI
-1540 DEWTYIGKDNNDLL
+1540 DEWTYIGKDSNDLL
-1554 RQINEKVAQIGEH
+1554 RQIDEKVGQIGET
-1567 IVGNLQDSVER
+1567 IVGGLEDSIET
-1578 GKAYGTIIENNDKL
+1578 GEKYQPIIEANQQLKDDLELLK
-1592 GKNLAT
+1592 
-1598 LAENGYEG
+1598 ENGLEG
-1606 TSFKSYELKG
+1606 TTFEENDGKRLKE
-1616 MAELL
+1616 MAEQL
-1621 GIAVENLSDEGI
+1621 GIDITNLSVEGI
-1633 AKKLIDA
+1633 ANKLIDA
-1640 YNMYKN
+1640 IKMVDN
-1646 LGENEEAVRK
+1646 LASNKEAVQS
-1656 ELVNNASRQYDLTG
+1656 EQLNAASRQYDLTG
-1670 DFGTFTGD
+1670 NFGIFTGK
-1678 LTTDEQDKIITAQ
+1678 LTEDEQITIMTAQ

-1702 NKLVEEAN
+1702 NQLKEKAGIDSDGFKLK
-1710 YEGEHLS
+1710 
-1717 VQLADQAIQL
+1717 LADEVVQL
-1727 FKLQN
+1727 FKLRK
-1732 QYKKTA
+1732 QYDKTA
-1738 GSIDNY
+1738 ESIDGY

-1754 GTDYYNALA
+1754 GIDYYNALA
-1763 TTKTELST
+1763 SAKTNLST
-1771 LFNVDKKL
+1771 LFNVDKGL
-1779 ITDDFIQQYTQDIY
+1779 ITDDFIQQYAQDIY

-1806 QNLWEAMKQIKLD
+1806 QNLWEAIKQIKLD
-1819 SMVEGLDFFIKD
+1819 SIVEWRDFSITD
-1831 GKDVIDDFSNWIEG
+1831 NEGIIDDFTNWVEG
-1845 LDPTIGIG
+1845 IDPTIEIG

-1864 LVLLAQ
+1864 LTLLAQ

-1878 VQTALAPAIAML
+1878 VQTALAPAIAKL

-1895 TKINVQYEEEEF
+1895 TKINIQYEEEEF

-1933 KLVRTKAITA
+1933 KLVRTKAIA
-1943 VSASKA
+1943 AISASKA
-1949 GSPYDKFVAPSV
+1949 GSPYDKFVVPSR
-1961 SSSGKSSSS
+1961 SSSGKGSAG
-1970 GSSGSSGSEKKESTW
+1970 GSSSEKKESTW

-2102 IDAVKDENLG
+2102 IDSVKDENLG

-2168 QQQLIDNYQDLS
+2168 QQQLIDDYQDLS

-2208 KTEEDINEKE
+2208 QTEEDINEKE

-2295 QTYDLLTSAFTESG
+2295 QTYDLLTNAFTESG
-2309 EINLAS
+2309 EMNLAS

-2368 VTSNGISLHYNG
+2368 VTSDGLSLHYNG
-2380 SNWVDSKGNIYN
+2380 SNWVDNKGNIYS

-2419 SSSSGGRG
+2419 SSGSGGSG

-2439 NAIIYADSYGGGGG
+2439 DAVIYADSYGGGGG

-2485 GWFRKKDLTPY
+2485 GWFRKKDLTAY
-2496 KTGGIADF
+2496 KIGGIADF
-2504 TGPAWLDGTKSNPEL
+2504 TGPAWLDGTKSSPEL

-2560 INVDEISNDYDVED
+2560 INVDELSNDYDVED

>member
-1 MANKKINISLGI
+1 M
-13 SADLND
+13 
-19 FQKKIEKL
+19 
-27 QSEFDQVKFSD
+27 
-38 LSSEKISKVFDN
+38 KV
-50 IQSRLKKLQELT
+50 
-62 DKSPSLLGKTDYKQA
+62 
-77 EKEVGNLQTDIS
+77 EV
-89 KLVREIQQL
+89 V
-98 DTASKEGKLKILPK
+98 
-112 GEQERLEKLNEAT
+112 
-125 KKYLKTLSQESKRL
+125 
-139 EDLEKKQNRLK
+139 
-150 QAKSALAQLEQTK
+150 
-163 KSAKS
+163 
-168 KTPVDDRWL
+168 
-177 KGKNTQLAKLQETLA
+177 
-192 VQKQTEEAVQ
+192 
-202 SVYKAQGLKGKKI
+202 
-215 GDTEVNINGTITSLN
+215 
-230 KIREEAGETA
+230 
-240 TKIAEMEQRIQQYIS
+240 KIA
-255 KSDLSQLNQ
+255 
-264 DIKTQNDL
+264 T
-272 IGKLEEE
+272 
-279 IGNLQTDNPTTALKK
+279 
-294 LKTALEQAGVSMED
+294 
-308 IGDLT
+308 
-313 KKEDIEAWLNN
+313 
-324 LNTSALEKFRNGL
+324 
-337 QGVEKATGEVQPEL
+337 
-351 EKMGKAVR
+351 
-359 DSADDFDA
+359 
-367 AERAAQD
+367 
-374 LSTLKYQLMD
+374 
-384 FFSVTGAI
+384 
-392 QLFRRAIQSAFET
+392 
-405 VKELDAAMTEIAVV
+405 
-419 SDFSVNDMWAQ
+419 
-430 LPRFTEQANELGMA
+430 MA
-444 IKDTYAATTLYVQQG
+444 
-459 LDLDKSMKLATETLK
+459 S
-474 MAAVAGM
+474 
-481 DAANA
+481 
-486 TDAMTAALR
+486 
-495 GFNMELDE
+495 
-503 TSAKRINDVY
+503 
-513 SELAAIT
+513 
-520 ASDTQEIST
+520 
-529 AMTKT
+529 
-534 ASIAHS
+534 
-540 VNMEFETTAAFL
+540 
-552 AQGIETTREAAETIG
+552 
-567 TMLKTV
+567 
-573 IGRFSEVKSLYT
+573 
-585 EGQLTGQDEE
+585 
-595 GETIDVNK
+595 
-603 VQTALRAAGISM
+603 
-615 NEFLAGNEGLDQVF
+615 
-629 LRLSQRWNDLDILTQ
+629 
-644 RYIATQA
+644 
-651 AGSRQQSRFIAIMQD
+651 GSRQQSRFIAMMD
-666 YAKTTE
+666 NYAKTTE
-672 LVNAAYDST
+672 FVNSAYNSV

-686 QFEKTLDSL
+686 QFEKTLESL
-695 AAKLTKL
+695 EAKLTKL
-702 KNAWDQFTMGLA
+702 KNAWDEFAMGLT
-714 NNEIIGVAVTL
+714 NNVIIKGAVDTL
-725 LTDLLTAI
+725 TVLLTAV
-733 NGIIDGI
+733 NKLIDGL
-740 SGGNGLIKSVVT
+740 SGGHGLIKSVMT
-752 LGAAFAGLKAGGA
+752 LGAVWGGLKLGGNLV
-765 IIDKILRT
+765 DKAL
-773 GFIQRK
+773 
-779 IDAFNG
+779 A
-785 NINSS
+785 S
-790 STTTTNANSIVQTRT
+790 
-805 FIQNGKTSAK
+805 
-815 NWVQGWKSAGGVGGK
+815 NWVQNKIKLSKGDPETVANIRGTNAERTSYFQKGVNMAKEFQKGFQSFKASDRKGGFFLENVLGIDTKKNQIKKDLAKNAEDIKQDIAGSQEDYTMGYMAVPEDLDAQLAELDKKYKKNIISVEEYKNSLISLGASQETAEVRIRSFNEEQKKVQLNAKKLGTTATAVGGAFMALAGIFSMFGDEGEKVASTLATIGGV
-830 KDFLVSSFSNSLNK
+830 LVAI
-844 VGQSF
+844 GQAIP
-849 SVFSS
+849 V
-854 DIEKNLQNQVY
+854 
-865 SGLGDISKGIDKKLL
+865 ISKAYLSLKATHPELL
-880 GKDFSELNSLSA
+880 A
-892 QLKLGKISAEDF
+892 ISAVLAVIAG
-904 QNQLVTWGVK
+904 LV
-914 EQEAAKITKDYTNQ
+914 AAT
-928 IALQQ
+928 L
-933 EKMQSLSQTGMALGM
+933 
-948 SFTILGGVI
+948 
-957 SSVIPGAEEFGKV
+957 
-970 LQTVGAALMGISMA
+970 ISM
-984 LPVVEKGITWLSGV
+984 K
-998 SGVASKTLNI
+998 N
-1008 YVAAFAAIVAAVVAI
+1008 
-1023 VSLIKKNSPE
+1023 NSPE

-1046 KEMAEGTAQAY
+1046 KEMAEGASQAY

-1116 KIDNWA
+1116 KIDNWG
-1122 DVLEAQAERVE
+1122 DVLKAQAERIE
-1133 ATNKQLTMAQINEN
+1133 ATNKQLTMAQVNEN
-1147 NKRLE
+1147 NKQLDVTRAD
-1152 LTKKGI
+1152 I
-1158 RSDKE
+1158 SSDKE
-1163 LTPDEK
+1163 LTSDEK
-1169 ASKQEAEKMK
+1169 ASKKEVEKLK

-1193 KYQTKAN
+1193 KYQTEANKAV
-1200 EGILQNLA
+1200 LQNLA
-1208 ETIFKDMTYEV
+1208 ETIFKDITYEV
-1219 EVKDARANGSNKSKV
+1219 EVKDTVGNGNNKHKI
-1234 NTAHKETRTSNV
+1234 NTTHKETKTSNI
-1246 YESKVNAEANKAVN
+1246 YDSKVNAEANKAVN
-1260 SLSASQRKTKAE
+1260 SLSTAQQKTRAE
-1272 EVFGKDAIANMKDE
+1272 EIFGKDAIKDMDE
-1286 EIKSALRDYE
+1286 GEIKEALKNYE
-1296 KGVAIENITKKVA
+1296 KGIAIENITKQVA
-1309 NLTPNQ
+1309 SLTPDQ
-1315 QELLNRIQGTYTG
+1315 QELLKRIQGTYTG
-1328 TKSGWNT
+1328 TKSDWAT
-1335 AKEKIFSDEDAK
+1335 AQEKTFSNEDANVIK
-1347 IIQDILGLDNIQAV
+1347 NILGLDDIQTV

-1369 EAISANIKDIETQF
+1369 DAISTNISSIESKF
-1383 NELGED
+1383 KELGEE
-1389 YSGSFLDQFSADNLS
+1389 YTGSFLDQFSADNLS
-1404 NIASQVDEMS
+1404 NITSQIEEMS
-1414 IKNAKAYLDAYSEAL
+1414 KEGAKIYLDAYSEAL
-1429 DGVKKE
+1429 EGVKGE
-1435 DKARLDNYL
+1435 DKKRLDNYL

-1454 VFDAKEF
+1454 VLDAKEF

-1469 TQIEK
+1469 SQIAK
-1474 FWATANAAVEP
+1474 FWAAANTAVEP

-1540 DEWTYIGKDNNDLL
+1540 DEWTYVGKDSNDLL

-1567 IVGNLQDSVER
+1567 IVGNLQDSVEK
-1578 GKAYGTIIENNDKL
+1578 GKEYGTIIENNDKL

-1598 LAENGYEG
+1598 LAESGYEG
-1606 TSFKSYELKG
+1606 TSFKSAELKE
-1616 MAELL
+1616 MAETL

-1633 AKKLIDA
+1633 ANKLIDA

-1646 LGENEEAVRK
+1646 LGENEEAVRR
-1656 ELVNNASRQYDLTG
+1656 ELVNNASRQYDLIG
-1670 DFGTFTGD
+1670 NFGTFTGD
-1678 LTTDEQDKIITAQ
+1678 LTPEEQEKIMTAQ

-1702 NKLVEEAN
+1702 NKLVEEAD
-1710 YEGEHLS
+1710 YEGEHLN

-1732 QYKKTA
+1732 QYKKTTK
-1738 GSIDNY
+1738 SIDNY
-1744 KDVLLQGESA
+1744 KDALLQGESA

-1763 TTKTELST
+1763 TAKTDLST

-1779 ITDDFIQQYTQDIY
+1779 ITDDFIQQYAQDIY

-1806 QNLWEAMKQIKLD
+1806 NNLHEALKQLSFDNLKNQLQQAGVDISKFASWIDEFDPTLEVKTLADTSGIVSAFNQVINWGSVSQKEAMSKL
-1819 SMVEGLDFFIKD
+1819 LPLK
-1831 GKDVIDDFSNWIEG
+1831 K
-1845 LDPTIGIG
+1845 L
-1853 TELST
+1853 
-1858 EGLESG
+1858 LE
-1864 LVLLAQ
+1864 Q
-1870 QAYNAGKD
+1870 
-1878 VQTALAPAIAML
+1878 
-1890 EELTG
+1890 LTG
-1895 TKINVQYEEEEF
+1895 TKISFEYEYEYGATKNALPPGVEVL
-1907 DSGGRYI
+1907 GGFGSTTYYRKI
-1914 SAKSME
+1914 T
-1920 GLLAQG
+1920 GI
-1926 WHVGKGG
+1926 
-1933 KLVRTKAITA
+1933 KAINYSSDTNVEDFA
-1943 VSASKA
+1943 APPL
-1949 GSPYDKFVAPSV
+1949 SPP
-1961 SSSGKSSSS
+1961 SSGP
-1970 GSSGSSGSEKKESTW
+1970 SGSSGSEKKESTW

-2006 EKLEKEYDRILER
+2006 EKLEREYDRILER

-2059 SSETYKGQDSDGN
+2059 SSETYKGQDSEGN

-2087 SYNPNTGLLKIDWDA
+2087 RYNPNTGLLKIDWDA

-2130 DIDTQIEDFKDKVTE
+2130 DIDTKIEDFKDKVTE

-2419 SSSSGGRG
+2419 SSGSGGSG

-2453 SQYYRNDPIYTILDE
+2453 SQYYKNDPIYTILDE

-2560 INVDEISNDYDVED
+2560 INVDEISNDYDVEN

>member
-1 MANKKINISLGI
+1 MADKKINISLGI

-27 QSEFDQVKFSD
+27 QSEFDKVKFSD

-50 IQSRLKKLQELT
+50 IQTRLKKLQELT
-62 DKSPSLLGKTDYKQA
+62 DKSPLLLGKTDYKQA

-98 DTASKEGKLKILPK
+98 DAASKEGKLKILPK

-150 QAKSALAQLEQTK
+150 QTQSALAQLERTK

-168 KTPVDDRWL
+168 KKEVADSYL
-177 KGKNTQLAKLQETLA
+177 KGLNTQLAKKQETLA
-192 VQKQTEEAVQ
+192 AQKQTEEAVQ
-202 SVYKAQGLKGKKI
+202 SIYKAQGLKGKKV
-215 GDTEVNINGTITSLN
+215 GDTEVNINGTVTSLN
-230 KIREEAGETA
+230 QIRKEAGKTA
-240 TKIAEMEQRIQQYIS
+240 TEIAAMEQKIQQYIS
-255 KSDLSQLNQ
+255 KSDFNQLNQ
-264 DIKTQNDL
+264 DIQAQKDL
-272 IGKLEEE
+272 IVKLEEE
-279 IGNLQTDNPTTALKK
+279 IGKLQTDNPTTALKK
-294 LKTALEQAGVSMED
+294 LKTALQQAGVSMED

-313 KKEDIEAWLNN
+313 KKEDIEAWLSN
-324 LNTSALEKFRNGL
+324 LNTSALEKFRSGL

-351 EKMGKAVR
+351 EKMGQSVR
-359 DSADDFDA
+359 DSVDDFDA

-419 SDFSVNDMWAQ
+419 SDFSVNDMWGQ

-503 TSAKRINDVY
+503 TSAQRVNDVY

-629 LRLSQRWNDLDILTQ
+629 LRLSKRWNDLDILTQ

-672 LVNAAYDST
+672 LVNAAYNST
-681 GSGQR
+681 GSGQK

-695 AAKLTKL
+695 ASKLTKL

-714 NNEIIGVAVTL
+714 NNEIIGAAVTL
-725 LTDLLTAI
+725 LTGLLTAI

-785 NINSS
+785 NISSS
-790 STTTTNANSIVQTRT
+790 STSTTTANSIVQTRS
-805 FIQNGKTSAK
+805 FIQNGKASAK
-815 NWVQGWKSAGGVGGK
+815 NWIQGWKSAGGAGGK

-849 SVFSS
+849 SVFSTNM
-854 DIEKNLQNQVY
+854 EKDLLKQVY
-865 SGLGDISKGIDKKLL
+865 SSKGLSYSMADDKVLKS
-880 GKDFSELNSLSA
+880 DFSKINSLSA
-892 QLKLGKISAEDF
+892 QLKLGKINAEDF
-904 QNQLVTWGVK
+904 SNQLRIWGVS
-914 EQEAAKITKDYTNQ
+914 EQDAMKITEDYTNQ
-928 IALQQ
+928 IATQQ
-933 EKMQSLSQTGMALGM
+933 EKMQSLSQTGIALGM

-970 LQTVGAALMGISMA
+970 LQTVGAALVGISMA
-984 LPVVEKGITWLSGV
+984 LPAVEKGITWLSGV
-998 SGVASKTLNI
+998 LNVAPKTLNI
-1008 YVAAFAAIVAAVVAI
+1008 YVAAFAAAAAAVIVIVA
-1023 VSLIKKNSPE
+1023 LIKKNSPE

-1046 KEMAEGTAQAY
+1046 KEMAEGASKAY
-1057 DDLLSKKSE
+1057 DDLLSKKTE

-1095 INLQKEFP
+1095 ISLQKEFP
-1103 ELEVSVDKATGQL
+1103 ELKVSVDKATGQL

-1122 DVLEAQAERVE
+1122 DVLEAQTERVE

-1147 NKRLE
+1147 NKQLE
-1152 LTKKGI
+1152 ITKKDI

-1163 LTPDEK
+1163 LTSEEK
-1169 ASKQEAEKMK
+1169 TKKEEAEKLK

-1193 KYQTKAN
+1193 KYQTEAN
-1200 EGILQNLA
+1200 KDILQNLA
-1208 ETIFKDMTYEV
+1208 ETIFKDITYKV
-1219 EVKDARANGSNKSKV
+1219 EVKDTISKGNNTTPV
-1234 NTAHKETRTSNV
+1234 NTTHKETRTSNV
-1246 YESKVNAEANKAVN
+1246 YEKKVNADANKAVN
-1260 SLSASQRKTKAE
+1260 SLSTSQRKTKAE
-1272 EVFGKDAIANMKDE
+1272 ELFGKDAVANMKDD
-1286 EIKSALRDYE
+1286 EIKDALKDYE
-1296 KGVAIENITKKVA
+1296 KGIAIEKITKQVA
-1309 NLTPNQ
+1309 NLTPDQ

-1328 TKSGWNT
+1328 TKSDWST
-1335 AKEKIFSDEDAK
+1335 AKEKTFSDEDAK
-1347 IIQDILGLDNIQAV
+1347 VIQDILGLDNTQAV
-1361 FDMAKSGT
+1361 LDMAKNGT
-1369 EAISANIKDIETQF
+1369 EAISTNIANIETQF
-1383 NELGED
+1383 EKIGED
-1389 YSGSFLDQFSADNLS
+1389 YTGSFLDQFSADNLS

-1414 IKNAKAYLDAYSEAL
+1414 TKNTRAYLDAYSEAL
-1429 DGVKKE
+1429 DGVKEE
-1435 DKARLDNYL
+1435 DRARLDNYL

-1454 VFDAKEF
+1454 VLDAKEF

-1474 FWATANAAVEP
+1474 FWATANAAVKP

-1500 SKLGEVRNLVENGEK
+1500 SKLGEVRSLVENGEK

-1529 FADSDFLQTGI
+1529 FADTDFLQTGI

-1554 RQINEKVAQIGEH
+1554 RQINEKVAQIGGH
-1567 IVGNLQDSVER
+1567 IVENLQNSVKKGEEYKKKIDADED
-1578 GKAYGTIIENNDKL
+1578 GSTAKDLKL
-1592 GKNLAT
+1592 
-1598 LAENGYEG
+1598 LAENGYSGVNYDRKKLEELATTLNIATEG
-1606 TSFKSYELKG
+1606 
-1616 MAELL
+1616 
-1621 GIAVENLSDEGI
+1621 LSEEGI
-1633 AKKLIDA
+1633 ANKLIDA
-1640 YNMYKN
+1640 YNMVAN
-1646 LGENEEAVRK
+1646 LADNKDAVKK

-1670 DFGTFTGD
+1670 DFGTYTGN
-1678 LTTDEQDKIITAQ
+1678 LTTEEQEDIMKAQ
-1691 LNKYNGAMEYY
+1691 LIKNTGAMELY
-1702 NKLVEEAN
+1702 NKLKAETNDTSKKLNVE
-1710 YEGEHLS
+1710 
-1717 VQLADQAIQL
+1717 LADEAIQL
-1727 FKLQN
+1727 VKLTDR
-1732 QYKKTA
+1732 YKVATKKVEDYRD
-1738 GSIDNY
+1738 I
-1744 KDVLLQGESA
+1744 LIQGESA
-1754 GTDYYNALA
+1754 GTDFFAALDNA
-1763 TTKTELST
+1763 KSDLST
-1771 LFNVDKKL
+1771 LFNVDKEL
-1779 ITDDFIQQYTQDIY
+1779 ITEDFIQQYAQDIY
-1793 NLAEGGE
+1793 DLAEGGE

-1806 QNLWEAMKQIKLD
+1806 QNLWEAIKQIKLD
-1819 SMVEGLDFFIKD
+1819 SIVEGLDFFIED
-1831 GKDVIDDFSNWIEG
+1831 NEGIIDDFSNWIEG

-1864 LVLLAQ
+1864 LTLLAQ

-1878 VQTALAPAIAML
+1878 VQTALAPVIARL

-1895 TKINVQYEEEEF
+1895 TKIDIQYEEEEF

-1933 KLVRTKAITA
+1933 KLVRTKAIA
-1943 VSASKA
+1943 AISASKA
-1949 GSPYDKFVAPSV
+1949 GSPYDKFVVPSR
-1961 SSSGKSSSS
+1961 SSSGKGSAG
-1970 GSSGSSGSEKKESTW
+1970 GSSSEKKESTW

-2050 GRLAQLNAL
+2050 GRLAQLNTL

-2102 IDAVKDENLG
+2102 IDDVKDENLG

-2168 QQQLIDNYQDLS
+2168 QQQLIDDYQDLS

-2208 KTEEDINEKE
+2208 QTEEDINEKE

-2295 QTYDLLTSAFTESG
+2295 QTYEL
-2309 EINLAS
+2309 LAS
-2315 QVWELLKKDEG
+2315 GFSADGNLNQASQLWNLLQKDEG

-2340 EISKAILAASHGYA
+2340 EISKAILAASQGYA

-2368 VTSNGISLHYNG
+2368 VTSDGLSLHYNG
-2380 SNWVDSKGNIYN
+2380 SNWVDNKGNIYS

-2419 SSSSGGRG
+2419 SSGSGGSG

-2439 NAIIYADSYGGGGG
+2439 DAIIYADSYGGGGG
-2453 SQYYRNDPIYTILDE
+2453 SQYYKNDPIYTILDE

-2485 GWFRKKDLTPY
+2485 GWFRKKDLTAY

-2560 INVDEISNDYDVED
+2560 INIDKLSNDYDVED

>member
-1 MANKKINISLGI
+1 MADKKINISLGI

-27 QSEFDQVKFSD
+27 QSEFDKVKFSD

-89 KLVREIQQL
+89 KLVKEIQQL

-139 EDLEKKQNRLK
+139 EDLEKKQNKLK
-150 QAKSALAQLEQTK
+150 QTQLALAQLEQTK

-168 KTPVDDRWL
+168 KRQVADSYL
-177 KGKNTQLAKLQETLA
+177 KGLNTRLAKQQETLA
-192 VQKQTEEAVQ
+192 EQKQTEEAVQ
-202 SVYKAQGLKGKKI
+202 SIYKAQGLKGKKI
-215 GDTEVNINGTITSLN
+215 GDTEVNINGTVTSLN
-230 KIREEAGETA
+230 QIRKEAGETA
-240 TKIAEMEQRIQQYIS
+240 TEIATLEQKIQQYVS
-255 KSDLSQLNQ
+255 KSDLNQLNQ
-264 DIKTQNDL
+264 DIQTQRDL
-272 IGKLEEE
+272 IVKLEEE
-279 IGNLQTDNPTTALKK
+279 IGKLQTDNPTIALKK
-294 LKTALEQAGVSMED
+294 LKTALQQAGVSMED

-313 KKEDIEAWLNN
+313 KKEDIEAWLSN
-324 LNTSALEKFRNGL
+324 LNTSALEKFRSGL

-351 EKMGKAVR
+351 EKMGQSVR

-459 LDLDKSMKLATETLK
+459 LDLDKSIKLATETLK

-503 TSAKRINDVY
+503 ISAQRVNDVY

-629 LRLSQRWNDLDILTQ
+629 LRLSKRWNDLDILTQ

-672 LVNAAYDST
+672 LVNAAYNST
-681 GSGQR
+681 GSGQK

-695 AAKLTKL
+695 ASKLTKL

-714 NNEIIGVAVTL
+714 NNEIIGAAVTL
-725 LTDLLTAI
+725 LTGLLTTI

-785 NINSS
+785 NISNSS
-790 STTTTNANSIVQTRT
+790 TSTTTANSIVQTRS

-815 NWVQGWKSAGGVGGK
+815 NWIQGWKSAGGVGGK

-854 DIEKNLQNQVY
+854 GMEENLQNQVY

-914 EQEAAKITKDYTNQ
+914 EQEAAKITKNYTNQ

-933 EKMQSLSQTGMALGM
+933 EKMQSLSQTGTALGM
-948 SFTILGGVI
+948 SLTILGGVI
-957 SSVIPGAEEFGKV
+957 SSVIPGAEELGKV
-970 LQTVGAALMGISMA
+970 LQTVGATLMGISMA
-984 LPVVEKGITWLSGV
+984 LPAVEKGITWLSGV
-998 SGVASKTLNI
+998 LNIASKTLNI
-1008 YVAAFAAIVAAVVAI
+1008 YVAAFAAVVAAAIAIVA
-1023 VSLIKKNSPE
+1023 LIKKNSPE
-1033 AQLEKASKATEKA
+1033 AKLEKAAKATEKA
-1046 KEMAEGTAQAY
+1046 QTAADEASKAY
-1057 DDLLSKKSE
+1057 DELTSKKE
-1066 FDKLTTSL
+1066 NLDKLNTSL
-1074 ETLTQGTLEWRKA
+1074 ETLTQGSLEWKKA
-1087 LAEANNEV
+1087 LLEVNNE
-1095 INLQKEFP
+1095 ILNLKSQFP
-1103 ELEVSVDKATGQL
+1103 ELEIVIDETTGKMLVSNWGDILKKQQEYLQSAQDNLIIATLEQNKRQLEVDKQEIQNNKDLTEEQKKNQIEYKQASYALSNKAQLQSLTAGEKNEVVSSFANLALKDNLYDNNKDKYYSILDKYRSNAESNINTKYNSKSKKKARYEELYGVGSTEKKDDSEIKEALINQSAMEQYRNQAEKISQLSDTNQTLVSAFSGNYTLNPEEMKKLLSTTISEEDKKAIAEALGVTPKQVKAMMDNARIEVAKGIKTLYKPFTDKKIDTNLLSDLSYSQIQVLGDQIGEMSDENAIRYIEAFNEAVSDSKLGENEQKQL
-1116 KIDNWA
+1116 K
-1122 DVLEAQAERVE
+1122 
-1133 ATNKQLTMAQINEN
+1133 
-1147 NKRLE
+1147 
-1152 LTKKGI
+1152 
-1158 RSDKE
+1158 
-1163 LTPDEK
+1163 
-1169 ASKQEAEKMK
+1169 
-1179 TESTNVALISSLIS
+1179 
-1193 KYQTKAN
+1193 
-1200 EGILQNLA
+1200 
-1208 ETIFKDMTYEV
+1208 
-1219 EVKDARANGSNKSKV
+1219 
-1234 NTAHKETRTSNV
+1234 
-1246 YESKVNAEANKAVN
+1246 
-1260 SLSASQRKTKAE
+1260 
-1272 EVFGKDAIANMKDE
+1272 
-1286 EIKSALRDYE
+1286 
-1296 KGVAIENITKKVA
+1296 
-1309 NLTPNQ
+1309 
-1315 QELLNRIQGTYTG
+1315 
-1328 TKSGWNT
+1328 
-1335 AKEKIFSDEDAK
+1335 
-1347 IIQDILGLDNIQAV
+1347 
-1361 FDMAKSGT
+1361 
-1369 EAISANIKDIETQF
+1369 
-1383 NELGED
+1383 
-1389 YSGSFLDQFSADNLS
+1389 
-1404 NIASQVDEMS
+1404 
-1414 IKNAKAYLDAYSEAL
+1414 
-1429 DGVKKE
+1429 
-1435 DKARLDNYL
+1435 NYL

-1454 VFDAKEF
+1454 VLNAKEF

-1474 FWATANAAVEP
+1474 FWAIANTAVKP

-1515 TFSSSNKESLVSAG
+1515 TFSSSNKESLVNAG

-1540 DEWTYIGKDNNDLL
+1540 DEWTYVGKDSNDLL
-1554 RQINEKVAQIGEH
+1554 RQINEKVAQIGDH
-1567 IVGNLQDSVER
+1567 IVGNLQDSVEK
-1578 GKAYGTIIENNDKL
+1578 GKEYGAIIESDDDL
-1592 GKNLAT
+1592 GKKLAT

-1606 TSFKSYELKG
+1606 TNFKSAELKE
-1616 MAELL
+1616 MAETL

-1633 AKKLIDA
+1633 ANKLIDA

-1646 LGENEEAVRK
+1646 LGENEEAVRR

-1670 DFGTFTGD
+1670 NFGTFTGD
-1678 LTTDEQDKIITAQ
+1678 ITEDEQITIMTAQ

-1702 NKLVEEAN
+1702 EKLKAEAGKTSN
-1710 YEGEHLS
+1710 DFNLK
-1717 VQLADQAIQL
+1717 LANEAVQL

-1732 QYKKTA
+1732 QYQKTA

-1744 KDVLLQGESA
+1744 KDALLQGKSA

-1763 TTKTELST
+1763 TAKTDLST
-1771 LFNVDKKL
+1771 LFNINKGLISDK
-1779 ITDDFIQQYTQDIY
+1779 FIQQYAQDIY

-1806 QNLWEAMKQIKLD
+1806 NNLNEALGHLAWEQA
-1819 SMVEGLDFFIKD
+1819 
-1831 GKDVIDDFSNWIEG
+1831 SNNLKKAVGYSLEDIELTVDQLAQYIED
-1845 LDPTIGIG
+1845 LDPTLEVKLFSDTSPLINLFGQIIASANQANKDAMAA
-1853 TELST
+1853 LSP
-1858 EGLESG
+1858 
-1864 LVLLAQ
+1864 LLLSIE
-1870 QAYNAGKD
+1870 K
-1878 VQTALAPAIAML
+1878 
-1890 EELTG
+1890 LTG
-1895 TKINVQYEEEEF
+1895 VKINLDYTYEYASPNVRSQAQF
-1907 DSGGRYI
+1907 DK
-1914 SAKSME
+1914 AKASFE
-1920 GLLAQG
+1920 AQG
-1926 WHVGKGG
+1926 WEDIGNGMFRRVTG
-1933 KLVRTKAITA
+1933 I
-1943 VSASKA
+1943 
-1949 GSPYDKFVAPSV
+1949 
-1961 SSSGKSSSS
+1961 KSSSS
-1970 GSSGSSGSEKKESTW
+1970 SYSSSGGSSLEGTTLPSRNNSSGPSGSSSSEKKESTW

-2024 RELRKNYNAQL
+2024 QELRKNYNAQL

-2102 IDAVKDENLG
+2102 IDDVKDENLG

-2168 QQQLIDNYQDLS
+2168 QQQLIDDYQDLS

-2208 KTEEDINEKE
+2208 QTEEDINEKE

-2244 DDRQNYEDNLIDQ
+2244 DDRQNYEDSLIDQ

-2295 QTYDLLTSAFTESG
+2295 QTYEL
-2309 EINLAS
+2309 LAS
-2315 QVWELLKKDEG
+2315 GFSADGNLNQASQLWNLLQKDEG

-2340 EISKAILAASHGYA
+2340 EISKAILAASQGYA

-2360 AKEIDKNL
+2360 AEKVDKSL
-2368 VTSNGISLHYNG
+2368 TMKNGLTLTYDG
-2380 SNWVDSKGNIYN
+2380 KNWKDSSGNIYN

-2398 KIGGFTYSGM
+2398 TIGDFTYTGR
-2408 TKAPTPSGGGS
+2408 TDVTPPKNNSENS
-2419 SSSSGGRG
+2419 NNSNKKISV
-2427 AFSIGSRVKADP
+2427 GSRVRA
-2439 NAIIYADSYGGGGG
+2439 NSNSLIYADSYGGGGAH
-2453 SQYYRNDPIYTILDE
+2453 QYYANDPIYTVLDE

-2477 HGVSGGYT
+2477 HKLGSGYT
-2485 GWFRKKDLTPY
+2485 GWFRKKDLTAY

-2504 TGPAWLDGTKSNPEL
+2504 TGPAWLDGTKSSPEL

-2534 ILSSIMD
+2534 ILSSVMNK
-2541 RKGLQNN
+2541 KGLSNN
-2548 TQSVGDMYFNID
+2548 AQSVGDMYFNID
-2560 INVDEISNDYDVED
+2560 INVDELSNDYDVED